1 MRYIAF
7 ARRALLVMLF
17 GCLALQIPTMLHA
30 QRKTPSAE
38 ALIKEIKRA
47 QEDDLPRSAIKAAE
61 ELSLLG
67 QSQHNLYHIL
77 IAQDVLW
84 QNWRRIDHEHQ
95 TGLFRTLYGLRGA
108 AWLGRYE
115 QAVLALYTLYSYE
128 RVRPSYFYREDV
140 LRSKAK
146 DSTLYDPTTWTDL
159 QYQER
164 YQELVGTLRRSQE
177 ILNEPLGKYRELFG
191 DDEPVVGVETLG
203 TELLGQLALLH
214 ARERR
219 EQPRYATLFTEAMGW
234 IRPIA
239 EGGSSVY
246 FRSLVDFYSLRLQLS
261 PEQGGLTKARAEELI
276 YAFAHKYVSTP
287 EISNYIA
294 ALRQYYPRRG
304 VAYASFL
311 EFFIQRATRLSAKE
325 QKELREAH
333 RNALAYTYDMHVP
346 ARVTGRDTLSVKLPS
361 SYLVSKVRL
370 CLYAAPRIQRPDEV
384 SWRLGDF
391 DKALQEKHL
400 TLSLDSLGYSKPE
413 TIEFSLPRV
422 GNYCVYIEVTPDPR
436 ATTGTPTDEEYFTYT
451 KYLTL
456 ERINTTNGSRLQWLE
471 AMTGRPLASTWI
483 SLYEEADRK
492 DDTEP
497 EYTLL
502 KKLKTDAYGL
512 HLVDEDAELYA
523 LSDASDPLRV
533 EDGDI
538 YEEEPDEDFA
548 YDPNVRAD
556 MIWITPDRPAYRPGQ
571 TVRVYGWTAEVGRL
585 IETARSLTGRAVLV
599 RLYDTNDKE
608 IARREAIPNRR
619 GDFAVDFTLPTD
631 RLSGRYYVRAF
642 FQQAARPGVYTARSE
657 AQRFEVAEY
666 KRRTT
671 ELLLTPPDPPYQV
684 GQTVSIPGQVR
695 TLSGT
700 GVAGAK
706 VTYRLVANRYSWA
719 PWGKGTSG
727 GGNRVLADSV
737 LTTDAEGRFVL
748 PARLREIELTADE
761 RSEDELFS
769 WYRYHLY
776 VSTTDGTGES
786 HSETINLPVG
796 RSVGAIQAWISP
808 LINKEQEA
816 ALTFRRYGYDEDNEP
831 MAVSYSIRQ
840 DSRELLKGRVQLDSI
855 IQLKTLLAP
864 LSAGRYTLT
873 YSADYGR
880 GVSYEGKRTFYLYDG
895 TRDRRLPGMRLPLF
909 MQRAS
914 GTYSSTRPAR
924 VYWMSGL
931 EGGYVFYE
939 VSYQGGRI
947 AEGLLRSRAEA
958 INVFDVPLPKNGFT
972 PDQLDIHFYTVHHGV
987 LTQCTATIHRE
998 QPKRSLTLKWDTFR
1012 DRILAGGQEQW
1023 SFTLSHEGK
1032 RVDSASVAVW
1042 MYDASLDKI
1051 GYLSLDYDR
1060 PLIGALSID
1069 SLSSDFYRSHIR
1081 FHLGGSVPTPPWL
1094 QQLKDDEAKADFV
1107 YPPRPVTPPAKADD
1121 EYDQDVISDDS
1132 YDSYDGKLTMELSGA
1147 LYGARATKTASAIS
1161 IRGMASVSHPQLEEV
1176 MVVGY
1181 ASKDTQDEVLKPDDI
1196 RVLSN
1201 DSKTDTK
1208 PRRVDAT
1215 KLAPLSIRT
1224 NFNESAYFYPF
1235 LRTDKQGKVSWSARV
1250 PETLTRW
1257 KLIVLAH
1264 TSDMKLLRHTE
1275 SIEAYKDFSVRP
1287 NVPRFL
1293 REGDSVRI
1301 STTISNGSK
1310 VAQRGL
1316 FTLELFEP
1324 KTKRTLCSREE
1335 TFDLPAGNTADIV
1348 LPVSGYEG
1356 LDSVGL
1362 RVIARGKTS
1371 SDGEQHLVPVI
1382 TDQEELTESLAFN
1395 ISRQGRHEIA
1405 LDSLFPQNGFVPER
1419 GRFDLRIE
1427 SNPLY
1432 LALSALPDL
1441 GYLKGSSAL
1450 DAAAALYAQSVALE
1464 VSHAEGFR
1472 EWFEAR
1478 WNALPAAQRG
1488 RLSADDSLKLQTG
1501 AQTPWM
1507 GVADREATREATL
1520 LKYLQNPSRE
1530 VPLSRILQQLSDLQ
1544 LSSGLWSWY
1553 PGMKGS
1559 PYVTESVLRLLLR
1572 VPSYDRLEQAD
1583 RLRVQE
1589 LVRRGF
1595 RGIEASILEEYRRA
1609 LKLKKMH
1616 SCTYTDLDYLY
1627 LVALAEHRGFYEP
1640 EGEVR
1645 KAHSFFYTE
1654 LKRVAR
1660 KLPLSEKA
1668 LAAVVFAYGRDTSL
1682 AKGLIASLREYLQQD
1697 KTGMF
1702 YANQVFRGYFW
1713 INRTMPTMT
1722 STLEAMRIVS
1732 PEAERETMREMQR
1745 WIINQ
1750 KRATSWNSSLSTAEA
1765 IYALSL
1771 DIDGGKG
1778 TRRANSSTVELPFTD
1793 GQVYRWEGAYIEAS
1807 RPFTT
1812 SSRPE
1817 RQMTVTTQSDGEVW
1831 GSAFARYTIP
1841 TSQVEARGKELQISR
1856 ETFVQTL
1863 RDGKPTLLPLTEGY
1877 TLRVGDHLRTK
1888 ITLRLTQDLDF
1899 VTLRDPRPG
1908 FAEPI
1913 IQTAQYQW
1921 GAGTGYYVEPKDKET
1936 NFYFDHLL
1944 RGEYVLEYEQYVTRT
1959 GLYSGLVTRAQSA
1972 YAPEYSAHTAAS
1984 PRQLVQQMR

>member
-1 MRYIAF
+1 ME
-7 ARRALLVMLF
+7 
-17 GCLALQIPTMLHA
+17 LQA
-30 QRKTPSAE
+30 QRKAQSAE

-47 QEDDLPRSAIKAAE
+47 QEEDLPRSAIKAAE

-67 QSQHNLYHIL
+67 QNQHNLYHIL

-95 TGLFRTLYGLRGA
+95 TGLFRTLYELRGA
-108 AWLGRYE
+108 SWLGRYE
-115 QAVLALYTLYSYE
+115 QAMLALYTLYSYE
-128 RVRPSYFYREDV
+128 RVRPSYFYQEDI

-146 DSTLYDPTTWTDL
+146 DSTLYDPTSWTSL

-164 YQELVGTLRRSQE
+164 YQELVETLRRSQE
-177 ILNEPLGKYRELFG
+177 VLNEPLGKYQELFG
-191 DDEPVVGVETLG
+191 DEPVVGVETLG

-219 EQPRYATLFTEAMGW
+219 EQPRYATFFTEAMGW

-261 PEQGGLTKARAEELI
+261 PEKGKLTKARAEELI
-276 YAFAHKYVSTP
+276 YAFANRYVSTP
-287 EISNYIA
+287 EISNYIT

-311 EFFIQRATRLSAKE
+311 EFFIKRATRISAKE

-333 RNALAYTYDMHVP
+333 RNALAYIYSLQVP
-346 ARVTGRDTLSVKLPS
+346 RRVTGRDTLTVKLPS
-361 SYLVSKVRL
+361 CYLVSKVRL
-370 CLYAAPRIQRPDEV
+370 CLYAAPKILRPDQV
-384 SWRLGDF
+384 SWTLGDF
-391 DKALQEKHL
+391 DKPLQEKHL
-400 TLSLDSLGYSKPE
+400 TLTLDSLGYSKE
-413 TIEFSLPRV
+413 QTIEFPLPRV
-422 GNYCVYIEVTPDPR
+422 GNYCVYIEATPDPR

-492 DDTEP
+492 DNTEP

-502 KKLKTDAYGL
+502 KKLKTDALGL
-512 HLVDEDAELYA
+512 HPVDEDTELYA
-523 LSDASDPLRV
+523 LTDASDPLRV
-533 EDGDI
+533 DDGEI
-538 YEEEPDEDFA
+538 YEEEPDEDFT

-599 RLYDTNDKE
+599 RLYDTNSKE
-608 IARREAIPNRR
+608 VARREAVPSRW

-631 RLSGRYYVRAF
+631 RLSGRYFVRAF
-642 FQQAARPGVYTARSE
+642 FQQATRPGVYTARSE
-657 AQRFEVAEY
+657 AQTFEVAEY
-666 KRRTT
+666 KRRAT
-671 ELLLTPPDPPYQV
+671 ELLLTPPDPPYRV

-719 PWGKGTSG
+719 PWGEGARG
-727 GGNRVLADSV
+727 GGDKILVDSV
-737 LTTDAEGRFVL
+737 LTTDAEGRFVI
-748 PARLREIELTADE
+748 PASLREVEPTADE

-769 WYRYHLY
+769 WYRYRLY

-796 RSVGAIQAWISP
+796 RSVSAIQAWISP
-808 LINKEQEA
+808 LINKEQEDA
-816 ALTFRRYGYDEDNEP
+816 ILTFRRYGYNEDNEP
-831 MAVSYSIRQ
+831 LSVSYSIRQ
-840 DSRELLKGRVQLDSI
+840 DSRELHKGKVQLDSVI
-855 IQLKTLLAP
+855 HLKTLLAP

-895 TRDRRLPGMRLPLF
+895 ARDRRLPGMRLPLF
-909 MQRAS
+909 IQPAS

-924 VYWMSGL
+924 IYWMSGL

-958 INVFDVPLPKNGFT
+958 INVFDAPLPKNGFT
-972 PDQLDIHFYTVHHGV
+972 PDQLDIHFYMVHHGV
-987 LTQCTATIHRE
+987 LTQRTATIRRE

-1107 YPPRPVTPPAKADD
+1107 YPPKPVTPPAKADD
-1121 EYDQDVISDDS
+1121 EYNQDVISDDS
-1132 YDSYDGKLTMELSGA
+1132 DDGELMMELSGA
-1147 LYGARATKTASAIS
+1147 LYGARATKKASAIS
-1161 IRGMASVSHPQLEEV
+1161 IRGLASASSSRLEEV
-1176 MVVGY
+1176 VVTGY
-1181 ASKDTQDEVLKPDDI
+1181 ASKDTQDEVLEPDEI

-1301 STTISNGSK
+1301 STTVSNGSK

-1335 TFDLPAGNTADIV
+1335 TFDLPAGNTTDIV

-1382 TDQEELTESLAFN
+1382 TDQEEMTESLAFN

-1478 WNALPAAQRG
+1478 WNALPATQRG

-1507 GVADREATREATL
+1507 DVADREAAREATL

-1544 LSSGLWSWY
+1544 LSNGLWCWY

-1595 RGIEASILEEYRRA
+1595 RGIEASIIEEYRRV
-1609 LKLKKMH
+1609 LRLKKKN
-1616 SCTYTDLDYLY
+1616 SYSYTDLDYLY
-1627 LVALAEHRGFYEP
+1627 LVALAEHRGFYKP

-1654 LKRVAR
+1654 LKRMAH

-1668 LAAVVFAYGRDTSL
+1668 LAAVVFAYGQDASL

-1702 YANQVFRGYFW
+1702 YANRVFRGYFW

-1722 STLEAMRIVS
+1722 STLEAMRVVS

-1771 DIDGGKG
+1771 DIDGGSG
-1778 TRRANSSTVELPFTD
+1778 TRRANSSSVELPFTD

-1807 RPFTT
+1807 RPFTA

-1817 RQMTVTTQSDGEVW
+1817 RKMAVTTQADGEVW

-1877 TLRVGDHLRTK
+1877 ALRVGDRLTTK

-1913 IQTAQYQW
+1913 VQTASYQW

>member
-1 MRYIAF
+1 ME
-7 ARRALLVMLF
+7 
-17 GCLALQIPTMLHA
+17 LQA
-30 QRKTPSAE
+30 QRKIQSAE

-47 QEDDLPRSAIKAAE
+47 QEEDLPRSAIKAAE

-67 QSQHNLYHIL
+67 QNQHNLYHIL
-77 IAQDVLW
+77 IAQDAIW
-84 QNWRRIDHEHQ
+84 QNWRRIDEEHR
-95 TGLFRTLYGLRGA
+95 TGLFRTLYELRRSS
-108 AWLGRYE
+108 WLGRYE
-115 QAVLALYTLYSYE
+115 QAMLTLYTLYSYE
-128 RVRPSYFYREDV
+128 RVRPSYFYQEDI

-146 DSTLYDPTTWTDL
+146 DSTLYDPTSWTSL
-159 QYQER
+159 QYQEC
-164 YQELVGTLRRSQE
+164 YQELVEKLRRSQE
-177 ILNEPLGKYRELFG
+177 VLNEPLGKYRELFG
-191 DDEPVVGVETLG
+191 DEPVVGVETLG

-214 ARERR
+214 ARERG
-219 EQPRYATLFTEAMGW
+219 EQTRYATFFTEAMGW

-246 FRSLVDFYSLRLQLS
+246 FRSFVDFHSLRLQLS
-261 PEQGGLTKARAEELI
+261 PEKGKLTNARAEELI

-287 EISNYIA
+287 EISNYIT

-346 ARVTGRDTLSVKLPS
+346 ARVTGRDTLTVKLPS
-361 SYLVSKVRL
+361 CYLVSKVRL
-370 CLYAAPRIQRPDEV
+370 CLYAAPKILRPDQV

-391 DKALQEKHL
+391 DKPQQEKHL
-400 TLSLDSLGYSKPE
+400 TLTLDSLGYSKE
-413 TIEFSLPRV
+413 QTIEFPLPRV

-471 AMTGRPLASTWI
+471 AMTGRPLTSTWI

-492 DDTEP
+492 DNTEP

-502 KKLKTDAYGL
+502 KKLKTDALGL
-512 HLVDEDAELYA
+512 HSVDEDAELYA
-523 LSDASDPLRV
+523 LTDASDPLRV
-533 EDGDI
+533 DDGEI
-538 YEEEPDEDFA
+538 YEEEPDEDFT

-599 RLYDTNDKE
+599 RLYDTNSKE
-608 IARREAIPNRR
+608 VARREAVPSRW

-657 AQRFEVAEY
+657 AQTFEVAEY
-666 KRRTT
+666 KRRAT

-719 PWGKGTSG
+719 PWGEGARCGSDKIL
-727 GGNRVLADSV
+727 VDSV
-737 LTTDAEGRFVL
+737 LTTDAEGRFVI
-748 PARLREIELTADE
+748 PASLREVEQKADE

-769 WYRYHLY
+769 WYRYRLY

-796 RSVGAIQAWISP
+796 RSVSAIQAWIPP
-808 LINKEQEA
+808 LINKEQEDA
-816 ALTFRRYGYDEDNEP
+816 ILTFRRYGYNEDNAP
-831 MAVSYSIRQ
+831 LSVSYSIRQ
-840 DSRELLKGRVQLDSI
+840 DSRELHKGKVQLDSVI
-855 IQLKTLLAP
+855 HLKTLLAP

-895 TRDRRLPGMRLPLF
+895 ARDRRLPGMRLPLF

-1132 YDSYDGKLTMELSGA
+1132 DDSYDGKLSMELSGA
-1147 LYGARATKTASAIS
+1147 LYGARATKRASSIS
-1161 IRGMASVSHPQLEEV
+1161 IRGLASASSSRLEEV
-1176 MVVGY
+1176 VVSGY
-1181 ASKDTQDEVLKPDDI
+1181 ASKDTQDEVLEPDEI
-1196 RVLSN
+1196 RVVANESKN
-1201 DSKTDTK
+1201 DPK

-1224 NFNESAYFYPF
+1224 NFDESAYFYPF

-1301 STTISNGSK
+1301 STTVSNGSK

-1335 TFDLPAGNTADIV
+1335 TFDLPAGHSTDIV

-1507 GVADREATREATL
+1507 DVADREAAREATL

-1595 RGIEASILEEYRRA
+1595 RGIEASIIEEYRRA
-1609 LKLKKMH
+1609 LRLKKKN
-1616 SCTYTDLDYLY
+1616 SYSYTDLDYLY
-1627 LVALAEHRGFYEP
+1627 LVALAEHRGFYKP

-1654 LKRVAR
+1654 LKRMAH

-1668 LAAVVFAYGRDTSL
+1668 LAAVVFAYGRDASL

-1702 YANQVFRGYFW
+1702 YANRVFRGYFW

-1722 STLEAMRIVS
+1722 STLEAMRVVS

-1771 DIDGGKG
+1771 DIDGGSG
-1778 TRRANSSTVELPFTD
+1778 THRANSSSVELPFTD

-1807 RPFTT
+1807 RPFTA

-1817 RQMTVTTQSDGEVW
+1817 RKMAVTTQADGEVW

-1841 TSQVEARGKELQISR
+1841 TSQVEARGQELQIHR

-1877 TLRVGDHLRTK
+1877 ALRVGDRLTTK

-1913 IQTAQYQW
+1913 VQTASYQW

>member
-1 MRYIAF
+1 M
-7 ARRALLVMLF
+7 
-17 GCLALQIPTMLHA
+17 
-30 QRKTPSAE
+30 
-38 ALIKEIKRA
+38 
-47 QEDDLPRSAIKAAE
+47 
-61 ELSLLG
+61 
-67 QSQHNLYHIL
+67 
-77 IAQDVLW
+77 
-84 QNWRRIDHEHQ
+84 
-95 TGLFRTLYGLRGA
+95 
-108 AWLGRYE
+108 
-115 QAVLALYTLYSYE
+115 
-128 RVRPSYFYREDV
+128 
-140 LRSKAK
+140 
-146 DSTLYDPTTWTDL
+146 
-159 QYQER
+159 
-164 YQELVGTLRRSQE
+164 
-177 ILNEPLGKYRELFG
+177 
-191 DDEPVVGVETLG
+191 
-203 TELLGQLALLH
+203 
-214 ARERR
+214 
-219 EQPRYATLFTEAMGW
+219 
-234 IRPIA
+234 
-239 EGGSSVY
+239 
-246 FRSLVDFYSLRLQLS
+246 
-261 PEQGGLTKARAEELI
+261 
-276 YAFAHKYVSTP
+276 
-287 EISNYIA
+287 
-294 ALRQYYPRRG
+294 
-304 VAYASFL
+304 
-311 EFFIQRATRLSAKE
+311 
-325 QKELREAH
+325 
-333 RNALAYTYDMHVP
+333 
-346 ARVTGRDTLSVKLPS
+346 
-361 SYLVSKVRL
+361 
-370 CLYAAPRIQRPDEV
+370 
-384 SWRLGDF
+384 
-391 DKALQEKHL
+391 
-400 TLSLDSLGYSKPE
+400 
-413 TIEFSLPRV
+413 
-422 GNYCVYIEVTPDPR
+422 
-436 ATTGTPTDEEYFTYT
+436 
-451 KYLTL
+451 
-456 ERINTTNGSRLQWLE
+456 
-471 AMTGRPLASTWI
+471 
-483 SLYEEADRK
+483 
-492 DDTEP
+492 
-497 EYTLL
+497 
-502 KKLKTDAYGL
+502 
-512 HLVDEDAELYA
+512 
-523 LSDASDPLRV
+523 
-533 EDGDI
+533 
-538 YEEEPDEDFA
+538 
-548 YDPNVRAD
+548 
-556 MIWITPDRPAYRPGQ
+556 
-571 TVRVYGWTAEVGRL
+571 
-585 IETARSLTGRAVLV
+585 
-599 RLYDTNDKE
+599 
-608 IARREAIPNRR
+608 
-619 GDFAVDFTLPTD
+619 
-631 RLSGRYYVRAF
+631 
-642 FQQAARPGVYTARSE
+642 
-657 AQRFEVAEY
+657 
-666 KRRTT
+666 
-671 ELLLTPPDPPYQV
+671 
-684 GQTVSIPGQVR
+684 
-695 TLSGT
+695 
-700 GVAGAK
+700 
-706 VTYRLVANRYSWA
+706 
-719 PWGKGTSG
+719 
-727 GGNRVLADSV
+727 
-737 LTTDAEGRFVL
+737 
-748 PARLREIELTADE
+748 
-761 RSEDELFS
+761 
-769 WYRYHLY
+769 
-776 VSTTDGTGES
+776 
-786 HSETINLPVG
+786 
-796 RSVGAIQAWISP
+796 
-808 LINKEQEA
+808 
-816 ALTFRRYGYDEDNEP
+816 
-831 MAVSYSIRQ
+831 
-840 DSRELLKGRVQLDSI
+840 
-855 IQLKTLLAP
+855 
-864 LSAGRYTLT
+864 
-873 YSADYGR
+873 
-880 GVSYEGKRTFYLYDG
+880 
-895 TRDRRLPGMRLPLF
+895 
-909 MQRAS
+909 
-914 GTYSSTRPAR
+914 
-924 VYWMSGL
+924 
-931 EGGYVFYE
+931 
-939 VSYQGGRI
+939 
-947 AEGLLRSRAEA
+947 
-958 INVFDVPLPKNGFT
+958 
-972 PDQLDIHFYTVHHGV
+972 
-987 LTQCTATIHRE
+987 
-998 QPKRSLTLKWDTFR
+998 
-1012 DRILAGGQEQW
+1012 
-1023 SFTLSHEGK
+1023 
-1032 RVDSASVAVW
+1032 
-1042 MYDASLDKI
+1042 
-1051 GYLSLDYDR
+1051 
-1060 PLIGALSID
+1060 
-1069 SLSSDFYRSHIR
+1069 
-1081 FHLGGSVPTPPWL
+1081 PTPPWL
-1094 QQLKDDEAKADFV
+1094 QQLKDDEAKGDFV
-1107 YPPRPVTPPAKADD
+1107 YPPKPVTPPAKVDDAQADD
-1121 EYDQDVISDDS
+1121 AYDQEVITEGS
-1132 YDSYDGKLTMELSGA
+1132 YEGKLEMALSGA
-1147 LYGARATKTASAIS
+1147 LYGARATKKASSIS
-1161 IRGMASVSHPQLEEV
+1161 IRGMASVSRPQLEEV

-1301 STTISNGSK
+1301 STTVSNGSK

-1324 KTKRTLCSREE
+1324 KTKRTLCSQEQS
-1335 TFDLPAGNTADIV
+1335 FDLPAGNSTDIV
-1348 LPVSGYEG
+1348 LPVSGYAG

-1478 WNALPAAQRG
+1478 WNALPPAQRG

-1507 GVADREATREATL
+1507 GVADREAAREATL

-1609 LKLKKMH
+1609 LKLKKMY

-1645 KAHSFFYTE
+1645 KAHSFFYSE

-1702 YANQVFRGYFW
+1702 YANQVFHGYFW

-1807 RPFTT
+1807 RPFTAT
-1812 SSRPE
+1812 SRPE

-1863 RDGKPTLLPLTEGY
+1863 RDGKPTLLPLTEDY
-1877 TLRVGDHLRTK
+1877 TLRVGDRLRTK

>member
-1 MRYIAF
+1 ME
-7 ARRALLVMLF
+7 
-17 GCLALQIPTMLHA
+17 LQA
-30 QRKTPSAE
+30 QRKTQSAE

-47 QEDDLPRSAIKAAE
+47 QEEDLPRSAIKAAE

-67 QSQHNLYHIL
+67 QNQHNLYHIL
-77 IAQDVLW
+77 IAQDAIW
-84 QNWRRIDHEHQ
+84 QNWRRIDQEHR
-95 TGLFRTLYGLRGA
+95 TGLFRTLYELRRSS
-108 AWLGRYE
+108 WLGRYE
-115 QAVLALYTLYSYE
+115 QAMLALYTLYSYE
-128 RVRPSYFYREDV
+128 RVRPSYFYQEDI

-146 DSTLYDPTTWTDL
+146 DSTLYDPTSWTSL
-159 QYQER
+159 QYQEC
-164 YQELVGTLRRSQE
+164 YQELVEKLRRSQE
-177 ILNEPLGKYRELFG
+177 VLNEPLGKYRELFG
-191 DDEPVVGVETLG
+191 DDPVVGVETLG

-214 ARERR
+214 SRERW
-219 EQPRYATLFTEAMGW
+219 EQTRYARLFTEAMGW

-246 FRSLVDFYSLRLQLS
+246 FRSFVDFHSLRLQLS
-261 PEQGGLTKARAEELI
+261 PEKGRLTNARAEELI
-276 YAFAHKYVSTP
+276 YAFANKYVSTP
-287 EISNYIA
+287 EISNYIT

-311 EFFIQRATRLSAKE
+311 EFFIQRATRISAKE

-333 RNALAYTYDMHVP
+333 RDALAYTYSLQVP
-346 ARVTGRDTLSVKLPS
+346 QRVTGRDTLTVKLPS
-361 SYLVSKVRL
+361 CYLVSKVRL
-370 CLYAAPRIQRPDEV
+370 CLYAAPKILRPDEV
-384 SWRLGDF
+384 SWRLGDS
-391 DKALQEKHL
+391 DKPLQEKHL
-400 TLSLDSLGYSKPE
+400 TLTLDSLGYSKE
-413 TIEFSLPRV
+413 QTIEFPLPRV

-492 DDTEP
+492 DNTEP

-502 KKLKTDAYGL
+502 KKLKTDALGL
-512 HLVDEDAELYA
+512 HSVDEDAELYA
-523 LSDASDPLRV
+523 LTDASDPLRV
-533 EDGDI
+533 EDGEI
-538 YEEEPDEDFA
+538 YEEEPDEDFT

-599 RLYDTNDKE
+599 RLYDTNSKE
-608 IARREAIPNRR
+608 VARREAVPSRW

-631 RLSGRYYVRAF
+631 RLSGRYFVRAF
-642 FQQAARPGVYTARSE
+642 FQQATRPGVYTARSE
-657 AQRFEVAEY
+657 AQTFEVAEY
-666 KRRTT
+666 KRRAT
-671 ELLLTPPDPPYQV
+671 ELLLTPPDPPYRV

-719 PWGKGTSG
+719 PWGEGARG
-727 GGNRVLADSV
+727 GGDKILVDSV
-737 LTTDAEGRFVL
+737 LTTDAEGRFVI
-748 PARLREIELTADE
+748 PASLREVEPTADE

-769 WYRYHLY
+769 WYRYRLY

-796 RSVGAIQAWISP
+796 RSVSAIQAWISP
-808 LINKEQEA
+808 LINKEQEDA
-816 ALTFRRYGYDEDNEP
+816 ILTFRRYGYNEDNEP
-831 MAVSYSIRQ
+831 LSVSYSIRQ
-840 DSRELLKGRVQLDSI
+840 DSRELHKGKVQLDSI
-855 IQLKTLLAP
+855 IHLKTLLAP

-895 TRDRRLPGMRLPLF
+895 ARDRRLPGMRLPLF
-909 MQRAS
+909 IQPAS

-924 VYWMSGL
+924 IYWMSGL

-958 INVFDVPLPKNGFT
+958 INVFDAPLPKNGFT
-972 PDQLDIHFYTVHHGV
+972 PDQLDIHFYMVHHGV
-987 LTQCTATIHRE
+987 LTQRTATIRRE

-1042 MYDASLDKI
+1042 MYDASLDEI
-1051 GYLSLDYDR
+1051 GHLSLDYDR

-1107 YPPRPVTPPAKADD
+1107 YPPKPVTPPVKADD
-1121 EYDQDVISDDS
+1121 EYNQDVISDDS
-1132 YDSYDGKLTMELSGA
+1132 DDGELMMELSGA
-1147 LYGARATKTASAIS
+1147 LYGARATKKASAIS
-1161 IRGMASVSHPQLEEV
+1161 IRGLASASNSRLEEV

-1181 ASKDTQDEVLKPDDI
+1181 ASKDTQDEVLKPDEI

-1201 DSKTDTK
+1201 DSKNDTK

-1224 NFNESAYFYPF
+1224 NFDESAYFYPF

-1293 REGDSVRI
+1293 REGDSIRI
-1301 STTISNGSK
+1301 STTVSNGSK

-1335 TFDLPAGNTADIV
+1335 TFDLPAGNTTDIV

-1371 SDGEQHLVPVI
+1371 SDGEQHLVPVV
-1382 TDQEELTESLAFN
+1382 TDQEEMTESLAFN

-1488 RLSADDSLKLQTG
+1488 RLSADDSLKLQTS

-1507 GVADREATREATL
+1507 DVADREASREATL

-1595 RGIEASILEEYRRA
+1595 RGIEASIIEEYRRA
-1609 LKLKKMH
+1609 LRLKKKN
-1616 SCTYTDLDYLY
+1616 SYSYTDLDYLY
-1627 LVALAEHRGFYEP
+1627 LVALAEHRGFYKP

-1654 LKRVAR
+1654 LKRMAH

-1668 LAAVVFAYGRDTSL
+1668 LAAVVFAYGRDASL

-1702 YANQVFRGYFW
+1702 YANRVFRGYFW

-1722 STLEAMRIVS
+1722 STLEAMRVVS

-1771 DIDGGKG
+1771 DIDGGSG
-1778 TRRANSSTVELPFTD
+1778 TRRANSSSVELPFTD
-1793 GQVYRWEGAYIEAS
+1793 GQVYHWEGAYIEAS
-1807 RPFTT
+1807 RPFTA

-1817 RQMTVTTQSDGEVW
+1817 RKMAVTTQADGEVW

-1841 TSQVEARGKELQISR
+1841 TSQVEARGQELQIHR

-1877 TLRVGDHLRTK
+1877 ALRVGDRLTTK

-1913 IQTAQYQW
+1913 VQTASYQW

>member
-1 MRYIAF
+1 ME
-7 ARRALLVMLF
+7 
-17 GCLALQIPTMLHA
+17 LQA
-30 QRKTPSAE
+30 QRKTQSAE

-47 QEDDLPRSAIKAAE
+47 QEEDLPRSAIKAAE

-67 QSQHNLYHIL
+67 QNQHNLYHIL
-77 IAQDVLW
+77 IAQDAIW
-84 QNWRRIDHEHQ
+84 QNWRRIDQEHR
-95 TGLFRTLYGLRGA
+95 TGLFRTLYELRRSS
-108 AWLGRYE
+108 WLGRYE
-115 QAVLALYTLYSYE
+115 QAMLALYTLYSYE
-128 RVRPSYFYREDV
+128 RVRPSYFYQEDI

-146 DSTLYDPTTWTDL
+146 DSTLYDPTSWTSL
-159 QYQER
+159 QYQEC
-164 YQELVGTLRRSQE
+164 YQELVEKLRRSQE
-177 ILNEPLGKYRELFG
+177 VLNEPLGKYRELFG
-191 DDEPVVGVETLG
+191 DDPVVGVETLG

-214 ARERR
+214 SRERW
-219 EQPRYATLFTEAMGW
+219 EQTRYARLFTEAMGW

-246 FRSLVDFYSLRLQLS
+246 FRSFVDFHSLRLQLS
-261 PEQGGLTKARAEELI
+261 PEKGRLTTARAEELI
-276 YAFAHKYVSTP
+276 YAFANKYVSTP
-287 EISNYIA
+287 EISNYIT

-311 EFFIQRATRLSAKE
+311 EFFIQRATRISAKE

-333 RNALAYTYDMHVP
+333 SNALAYIYSLQVP
-346 ARVTGRDTLSVKLPS
+346 QRVTGRDTLTVKLPS
-361 SYLVSKVRL
+361 CYLVSKVRL
-370 CLYAAPRIQRPDEV
+370 CLYAAPKILRPDEV
-384 SWRLGDF
+384 SWRLGDS
-391 DKALQEKHL
+391 DKPLQEKHL
-400 TLSLDSLGYSKPE
+400 TLTLDSLGYAKE
-413 TIEFSLPRV
+413 QTIEFPLPRV

-492 DDTEP
+492 DNTEP

-502 KKLKTDAYGL
+502 KKLKTDALGL
-512 HLVDEDAELYA
+512 HSVDEDAELYA
-523 LSDASDPLRV
+523 LSDASGPLRV
-533 EDGDI
+533 DDGEI
-538 YEEEPDEDFA
+538 YEEEPDEDFT

-599 RLYDTNDKE
+599 RLYDTNSKE
-608 IARREAIPNRR
+608 VARREAVPSRW

-631 RLSGRYYVRAF
+631 RLSGRYFVRAF
-642 FQQAARPGVYTARSE
+642 FQQATRPGVYTARSE
-657 AQRFEVAEY
+657 AQTFEVAEY
-666 KRRTT
+666 KRRAT
-671 ELLLTPPDPPYQV
+671 ELLLTPPDPPYRV

-719 PWGKGTSG
+719 PWGEGARG
-727 GGNRVLADSV
+727 GGDKILVDSV
-737 LTTDAEGRFVL
+737 LTTDAEGRFVI
-748 PARLREIELTADE
+748 PASLREVEPTADE

-769 WYRYHLY
+769 WYRYRLY

-796 RSVGAIQAWISP
+796 RSVSAIQAWISP
-808 LINKEQEA
+808 LINKEQEDA
-816 ALTFRRYGYDEDNEP
+816 ILTFRRYGYNEDNEP
-831 MAVSYSIRQ
+831 LSVSYSIRQ
-840 DSRELLKGRVQLDSI
+840 DSRELHKGKVQLDSI
-855 IQLKTLLAP
+855 IHLKTLLAP

-895 TRDRRLPGMRLPLF
+895 ARDRRLPGMRLPLF
-909 MQRAS
+909 IQPAS

-924 VYWMSGL
+924 IYWMSGL

-958 INVFDVPLPKNGFT
+958 INVFDAPLPKNGFT
-972 PDQLDIHFYTVHHGV
+972 PDQLDIHFYMVHHGV
-987 LTQCTATIHRE
+987 LTQRTATIRRE

-1042 MYDASLDKI
+1042 MYDASLDEI
-1051 GYLSLDYDR
+1051 GHLSLDYDR

-1107 YPPRPVTPPAKADD
+1107 YPPKPVTPPVKADD
-1121 EYDQDVISDDS
+1121 EYNQDVISDDS
-1132 YDSYDGKLTMELSGA
+1132 DDGELMMELSGA
-1147 LYGARATKTASAIS
+1147 LYGARATKKASAIS
-1161 IRGMASVSHPQLEEV
+1161 IRGLASASNSRLEEV

-1181 ASKDTQDEVLKPDDI
+1181 ASKDTQDEVLKPDEI

-1201 DSKTDTK
+1201 DSKNDTK

-1224 NFNESAYFYPF
+1224 NFDESAYFYPF

-1293 REGDSVRI
+1293 REGDSIRI
-1301 STTISNGSK
+1301 STTVSNGSK

-1335 TFDLPAGNTADIV
+1335 TFDLPAGNTTDIV

-1371 SDGEQHLVPVI
+1371 SDGEQHLVPVV
-1382 TDQEELTESLAFN
+1382 TDQEEMTESLAFN

-1488 RLSADDSLKLQTG
+1488 RLSADDSLKLQTS

-1507 GVADREATREATL
+1507 DVADREASREATL

-1595 RGIEASILEEYRRA
+1595 RGIEASIIEEYRRA
-1609 LKLKKMH
+1609 LRLKKKN
-1616 SCTYTDLDYLY
+1616 SYSYTDLDYLY
-1627 LVALAEHRGFYEP
+1627 LVALAEHRGFYKP

-1654 LKRVAR
+1654 LKRRAH

-1668 LAAVVFAYGRDTSL
+1668 LAAVVFAYGRDASL

-1702 YANQVFRGYFW
+1702 YANRVFRGYFW

-1722 STLEAMRIVS
+1722 STLEAMRVVS

-1771 DIDGGKG
+1771 DIDGGSG
-1778 TRRANSSTVELPFTD
+1778 TRRANSSSVELPFTD
-1793 GQVYRWEGAYIEAS
+1793 GQVYHWEGAYIEAS
-1807 RPFTT
+1807 RPFTA

-1817 RQMTVTTQSDGEVW
+1817 RKMAVTTQADGEVW

-1841 TSQVEARGKELQISR
+1841 TSQVEARGQELQIHR

-1877 TLRVGDHLRTK
+1877 ALRVGDRLTTK

-1913 IQTAQYQW
+1913 VQTASYQW

>member
-1 MRYIAF
+1 ME
-7 ARRALLVMLF
+7 
-17 GCLALQIPTMLHA
+17 LQA
-30 QRKTPSAE
+30 QRKTQSAE

-47 QEDDLPRSAIKAAE
+47 QEEDLPRSAIKAAE

-67 QSQHNLYHIL
+67 QNQHNLYHIL
-77 IAQDVLW
+77 IAQDAIW
-84 QNWRRIDHEHQ
+84 QNWRRIDQEHR
-95 TGLFRTLYGLRGA
+95 TGLFRTLYELRRSS
-108 AWLGRYE
+108 WLGRYE
-115 QAVLALYTLYSYE
+115 QAMLALYTLYSYE
-128 RVRPSYFYREDV
+128 RVRPSYFYQEDI

-146 DSTLYDPTTWTDL
+146 DSTLYDPTSWTSL
-159 QYQER
+159 QYQEC
-164 YQELVGTLRRSQE
+164 YQELVEKLRRSQE
-177 ILNEPLGKYRELFG
+177 VLNEPLGKYRELFG
-191 DDEPVVGVETLG
+191 DDPVVGVETLG

-214 ARERR
+214 SRERW
-219 EQPRYATLFTEAMGW
+219 EQTRYARLFTEAMGW

-246 FRSLVDFYSLRLQLS
+246 FRSFVDFHSLRLQLS
-261 PEQGGLTKARAEELI
+261 PEKGRLTNARAEELI
-276 YAFAHKYVSTP
+276 YAFANKYVSTP
-287 EISNYIA
+287 EISNYIT

-311 EFFIQRATRLSAKE
+311 EFFIQRATRISAKE

-333 RNALAYTYDMHVP
+333 SNALAYIYSLQVP
-346 ARVTGRDTLSVKLPS
+346 QRVTGRDTLTVKLPS
-361 SYLVSKVRL
+361 CYLVSKVRL
-370 CLYAAPRIQRPDEV
+370 CLYAAPKILRPDEV
-384 SWRLGDF
+384 SWRLGDS
-391 DKALQEKHL
+391 DKPLQEKHL
-400 TLSLDSLGYSKPE
+400 TLTLDSLGYSKE
-413 TIEFSLPRV
+413 QTIEFPLPRV

-492 DDTEP
+492 DNTEP

-502 KKLKTDAYGL
+502 KKLKTDALGL
-512 HLVDEDAELYA
+512 HSVDEDAELYA

-533 EDGDI
+533 DDGEI
-538 YEEEPDEDFA
+538 YEEEPDEDFT

-599 RLYDTNDKE
+599 RLYDTNSKE
-608 IARREAIPNRR
+608 VARREAVPSRW

-631 RLSGRYYVRAF
+631 RLSGRYFVRAF
-642 FQQAARPGVYTARSE
+642 FQQATRPGVYTARSE
-657 AQRFEVAEY
+657 AQTFEVAEY
-666 KRRTT
+666 KRRAT
-671 ELLLTPPDPPYQV
+671 ELLLTPPDPPYRV

-719 PWGKGTSG
+719 PWGEGARG
-727 GGNRVLADSV
+727 GGDKILVDSV
-737 LTTDAEGRFVL
+737 LTTDAEGRFVI
-748 PARLREIELTADE
+748 PASLREVEPTADE

-769 WYRYHLY
+769 WYRYRLY

-796 RSVGAIQAWISP
+796 RSVSAIQAWISP
-808 LINKEQEA
+808 LINKEQEDA
-816 ALTFRRYGYDEDNEP
+816 ILTFRRYGYNEDNEP
-831 MAVSYSIRQ
+831 LSVSYSIRQ
-840 DSRELLKGRVQLDSI
+840 DSRELHKGKVQLDSI
-855 IQLKTLLAP
+855 IHLKTLLAP

-895 TRDRRLPGMRLPLF
+895 ARDRRLPGMRLPLF
-909 MQRAS
+909 IQPAS

-924 VYWMSGL
+924 IYWMSGL

-958 INVFDVPLPKNGFT
+958 INVFDAPLPKNGFT
-972 PDQLDIHFYTVHHGV
+972 PDQLDIHFYMVHHGV
-987 LTQCTATIHRE
+987 LTQRTATIRRE

-1042 MYDASLDKI
+1042 MYDASLDEI
-1051 GYLSLDYDR
+1051 GHLSLDYDR

-1107 YPPRPVTPPAKADD
+1107 YPPKPVTPPVKADD
-1121 EYDQDVISDDS
+1121 EYNQDVISDDS
-1132 YDSYDGKLTMELSGA
+1132 DDGELMMELSGA
-1147 LYGARATKTASAIS
+1147 LYGARATKKASAIS
-1161 IRGMASVSHPQLEEV
+1161 IRGLASASNSRLEEV

-1181 ASKDTQDEVLKPDDI
+1181 ASKDTQDEVLKPDEI

-1201 DSKTDTK
+1201 DSKNDTK

-1224 NFNESAYFYPF
+1224 NFDESAYFYPF

-1293 REGDSVRI
+1293 REGDSIRI
-1301 STTISNGSK
+1301 STTVSNGSK

-1335 TFDLPAGNTADIV
+1335 TFDLPAGNTTDIV

-1371 SDGEQHLVPVI
+1371 SDGEQHLVPVV
-1382 TDQEELTESLAFN
+1382 TDQEEMTESLAFN

-1488 RLSADDSLKLQTG
+1488 RLSADDSLKLQTS

-1507 GVADREATREATL
+1507 DVADREASREATL

-1595 RGIEASILEEYRRA
+1595 RGIEASIIEEYRRA
-1609 LKLKKMH
+1609 LRLKKKN
-1616 SCTYTDLDYLY
+1616 SYSYTDLDYLY
-1627 LVALAEHRGFYEP
+1627 LVALAEHRGFYKP

-1654 LKRVAR
+1654 LKRMAH

-1668 LAAVVFAYGRDTSL
+1668 LAAVVFAYGRDASL

-1702 YANQVFRGYFW
+1702 YANRVFRGYFW

-1722 STLEAMRIVS
+1722 STLEAMRVVS

-1771 DIDGGKG
+1771 DIDGGSG
-1778 TRRANSSTVELPFTD
+1778 TRRANSSSVELPFTD
-1793 GQVYRWEGAYIEAS
+1793 GQVYHWEGAYIEAS
-1807 RPFTT
+1807 RPFTA

-1817 RQMTVTTQSDGEVW
+1817 RKMAVTTQADGEVW

-1841 TSQVEARGKELQISR
+1841 TSQVEARGQELQIHR

-1877 TLRVGDHLRTK
+1877 ALRVGDRLTTK

-1913 IQTAQYQW
+1913 VQTASYQW

>member
-1 MRYIAF
+1 ME
-7 ARRALLVMLF
+7 
-17 GCLALQIPTMLHA
+17 LQA
-30 QRKTPSAE
+30 QRKTQSAE

-47 QEDDLPRSAIKAAE
+47 QEEDLPRSAIKAAE

-67 QSQHNLYHIL
+67 QNQHNLYHIL
-77 IAQDVLW
+77 IAQDAIW
-84 QNWRRIDHEHQ
+84 QNWRRIDQEHR
-95 TGLFRTLYGLRGA
+95 TGLFRTLYELRGSS
-108 AWLGRYE
+108 WLGRYE
-115 QAVLALYTLYSYE
+115 QAMLALYTLYSYE
-128 RVRPSYFYREDV
+128 RVRPSYFYQEDI

-146 DSTLYDPTTWTDL
+146 DSTLYDPTSWTSL

-164 YQELVGTLRRSQE
+164 YQELVEKLHRSQE
-177 ILNEPLGKYRELFG
+177 VLNEPLGKYRELFG
-191 DDEPVVGVETLG
+191 DEPAVGVETLG

-214 ARERR
+214 ARERS
-219 EQPRYATLFTEAMGW
+219 EQTRYAQLFAEAMGW

-246 FRSLVDFYSLRLQLS
+246 FRSFVDFHSLRLQLS
-261 PEQGGLTKARAEELI
+261 PEKGRLTNARAEELI

-287 EISNYIA
+287 EISNYIT

-311 EFFIQRATRLSAKE
+311 EFFIKRATRISAKE

-333 RNALAYTYDMHVP
+333 SNALAYIYSLQVP
-346 ARVTGRDTLSVKLPS
+346 RRVTGRDTLTVKLPS
-361 SYLVSKVRL
+361 CYLVSKVRL
-370 CLYAAPRIQRPDEV
+370 CLYAAPKILRPDQV
-384 SWRLGDF
+384 SWTLGDF
-391 DKALQEKHL
+391 DKPLQEKHL
-400 TLSLDSLGYSKPE
+400 PLSLDSLGYSKE
-413 TIEFSLPRV
+413 QTIEFPLPRV

-492 DDTEP
+492 DNTEP

-502 KKLKTDAYGL
+502 KKLKTDALGL
-512 HLVDEDAELYA
+512 HPVDEDAELYA
-523 LSDASDPLRV
+523 LTDASDPLRV
-533 EDGDI
+533 DDGEI
-538 YEEEPDEDFA
+538 YEEEPDEDFS

-599 RLYDTNDKE
+599 RLYDTNSKE
-608 IARREAIPNRR
+608 VARREAVPSRW

-657 AQRFEVAEY
+657 AQTFEVAEY
-666 KRRTT
+666 KRRAT

-719 PWGKGTSG
+719 PWGEGARG
-727 GGNRVLADSV
+727 GGNKILVDSV
-737 LTTDAEGRFVL
+737 LTTDAEGRFVI
-748 PARLREIELTADE
+748 PASLREVEQTADE

-769 WYRYHLY
+769 WYRYRLY

-796 RSVGAIQAWISP
+796 RSVSAIQAWISP
-808 LINKEQEA
+808 LINKEQEDA
-816 ALTFRRYGYDEDNEP
+816 ILTFRRYGYDESNEP
-831 MAVSYSIRQ
+831 LSVSYSIRQ
-840 DSRELLKGRVQLDSI
+840 DSRELHKGKVQLDSI
-855 IQLKTLLAP
+855 IHLKTLLAP

-880 GVSYEGKRTFYLYDG
+880 GVRYEGKRTFYLYDG
-895 TRDRRLPGMRLPLF
+895 ARDRRLPGMRLPLF
-909 MQRAS
+909 IQPAS

-924 VYWMSGL
+924 IYWMSGL

-958 INVFDVPLPKNGFT
+958 INVFDAPLPKNGFT
-972 PDQLDIHFYTVHHGV
+972 PDQLDIHFYMVHHGV
-987 LTQCTATIHRE
+987 LTQRTATIRRE

-1042 MYDASLDKI
+1042 MYDASLDEI

-1094 QQLKDDEAKADFV
+1094 QQLKDDEAKGDFV
-1107 YPPRPVTPPAKADD
+1107 YPPKPVTPPAKADD

-1132 YDSYDGKLTMELSGA
+1132 DDSYDGSLKMALSGA
-1147 LYGARATKTASAIS
+1147 LYGARAMKASSIS
-1161 IRGMASVSHPQLEEV
+1161 IRGLASVSSPQLEEV

-1181 ASKDTQDEVLKPDDI
+1181 ASKDTQDEVLKPDEI

-1201 DSKTDTK
+1201 DSKNDSK

-1235 LRTDKQGKVSWSARV
+1235 LRTDRQGKVSWSARV

-1301 STTISNGSK
+1301 STTVSNGSK

-1335 TFDLPAGNTADIV
+1335 TFDLPAGNTTDIV

-1371 SDGEQHLVPVI
+1371 SDGEQHLVPVV
-1382 TDQEELTESLAFN
+1382 TDQEEMTESLAFN

-1507 GVADREATREATL
+1507 DVADREAAREATL

-1595 RGIEASILEEYRRA
+1595 RGIEASIIEEYRRA
-1609 LKLKKMH
+1609 LRLKKKN
-1616 SCTYTDLDYLY
+1616 SYSYTDLDYLY
-1627 LVALAEHRGFYEP
+1627 LVALAEHRGFYKP

-1654 LKRVAR
+1654 LKRMAH

-1668 LAAVVFAYGRDTSL
+1668 LAAVVFAYGRDASL

-1702 YANQVFRGYFW
+1702 YANRVFRGYFW

-1771 DIDGGKG
+1771 DIDGGSG
-1778 TRRANSSTVELPFTD
+1778 TRRANSSSVELPFTD

-1807 RPFTT
+1807 RPFTAT
-1812 SSRPE
+1812 SRPE
-1817 RQMTVTTQSDGEVW
+1817 RKMAVTTQADGEVW

-1841 TSQVEARGKELQISR
+1841 TSQVEARGQELQIHR

-1877 TLRVGDHLRTK
+1877 ALRVGDRLTTK

-1913 IQTAQYQW
+1913 VQTASYQW

>member
-1 MRYIAF
+1 ME
-7 ARRALLVMLF
+7 
-17 GCLALQIPTMLHA
+17 LQA
-30 QRKTPSAE
+30 QRKAQSAE

-47 QEDDLPRSAIKAAE
+47 QEEDLPRSAIKAAE

-67 QSQHNLYHIL
+67 QNQHNLYHIL
-77 IAQDVLW
+77 IAQDAIW
-84 QNWRRIDHEHQ
+84 QNWRRIDEEHR
-95 TGLFRTLYGLRGA
+95 TGLFRTLYELRGSS
-108 AWLGRYE
+108 WLGRYE
-115 QAVLALYTLYSYE
+115 QAMLALYTLYSYE
-128 RVRPSYFYREDV
+128 RVRPSYFYQEDI

-146 DSTLYDPTTWTDL
+146 DSTLYDPTSWTSL
-159 QYQER
+159 QYQEC
-164 YQELVGTLRRSQE
+164 YQELVEKLRRSQE
-177 ILNEPLGKYRELFG
+177 VLNEPLGKYRELFG
-191 DDEPVVGVETLG
+191 DDPVVGVETLG

-214 ARERR
+214 SRERW
-219 EQPRYATLFTEAMGW
+219 EQTRYARLFTEAMGW

-246 FRSLVDFYSLRLQLS
+246 FRSFVDFHSLRLQLS
-261 PEQGGLTKARAEELI
+261 PEKGRLTNARAEELI
-276 YAFAHKYVSTP
+276 YAFANKYVSTP
-287 EISNYIA
+287 EISNYIT

-311 EFFIQRATRLSAKE
+311 EFFIQRATRISAKE

-333 RNALAYTYDMHVP
+333 RDALAYTYSLQVP
-346 ARVTGRDTLSVKLPS
+346 QRVTGRDTLTVKLPS
-361 SYLVSKVRL
+361 CYLVSKVRL
-370 CLYAAPRIQRPDEV
+370 CLYAAPKILRPDEV
-384 SWRLGDF
+384 SWRLGDS
-391 DKALQEKHL
+391 DKPLQEKHL
-400 TLSLDSLGYSKPE
+400 TLTLDSLGYSKE
-413 TIEFSLPRV
+413 QTIEFPLPRV

-492 DDTEP
+492 DNTEP

-502 KKLKTDAYGL
+502 KKLKTDALGL
-512 HLVDEDAELYA
+512 HSVDEDAELYA
-523 LSDASDPLRV
+523 LSEASDPLRV
-533 EDGDI
+533 DDGEI
-538 YEEEPDEDFA
+538 YEEEPDEDFT

-599 RLYDTNDKE
+599 RLYDTNSKE
-608 IARREAIPNRR
+608 VARREAVPSRW

-631 RLSGRYYVRAF
+631 RLSGRYFVRAF
-642 FQQAARPGVYTARSE
+642 FQQATRPGVYTARSE
-657 AQRFEVAEY
+657 AQTFEVAEY
-666 KRRTT
+666 KRRAT
-671 ELLLTPPDPPYQV
+671 ELLLTPPDPPYRV

-719 PWGKGTSG
+719 PWGEGARG
-727 GGNRVLADSV
+727 GGDKILVDSV
-737 LTTDAEGRFVL
+737 LTTDAEGRFVI
-748 PARLREIELTADE
+748 PASLREVEPTADE

-769 WYRYHLY
+769 WYRYRLY

-796 RSVGAIQAWISP
+796 RSVSAIQAWISP
-808 LINKEQEA
+808 LINKEQEDA
-816 ALTFRRYGYDEDNEP
+816 ILTFRRYGYNEDNEP
-831 MAVSYSIRQ
+831 LSVSYSIRQ
-840 DSRELLKGRVQLDSI
+840 DSRELHKGKVQLDSVI
-855 IQLKTLLAP
+855 HLKTLLAP

-895 TRDRRLPGMRLPLF
+895 ARDRRLPGMRLPLF
-909 MQRAS
+909 IQPAS

-924 VYWMSGL
+924 IYWMSGL

-958 INVFDVPLPKNGFT
+958 INVFDAPLPKNGFT
-972 PDQLDIHFYTVHHGV
+972 PDQLDIHFYMVHHGV
-987 LTQCTATIHRE
+987 LTQRTATIRRE

-1042 MYDASLDKI
+1042 MYDASLDEI
-1051 GYLSLDYDR
+1051 GHLSLDYDR

-1107 YPPRPVTPPAKADD
+1107 YPPKPVTPPVKADD
-1121 EYDQDVISDDS
+1121 EYNQDVISDDS
-1132 YDSYDGKLTMELSGA
+1132 DDGELMMELSGA
-1147 LYGARATKTASAIS
+1147 LYGARATKKASAIS
-1161 IRGMASVSHPQLEEV
+1161 IRGLASASNSRLEEV

-1181 ASKDTQDEVLKPDDI
+1181 ASKDTQDEVLKPDEI

-1201 DSKTDTK
+1201 DSKNDSK

-1235 LRTDKQGKVSWSARV
+1235 LRTDRQGKVSWSARV

-1301 STTISNGSK
+1301 STTVSNGSK

-1335 TFDLPAGNTADIV
+1335 TFDLPAGHTTDIV

-1382 TDQEELTESLAFN
+1382 TDQEEMTESLAFN

-1478 WNALPAAQRG
+1478 WNALPATQRG

-1507 GVADREATREATL
+1507 DVADREAAREATL

-1544 LSSGLWSWY
+1544 LSNGLWCWY

-1595 RGIEASILEEYRRA
+1595 RGIEASIIEEYRRV
-1609 LKLKKMH
+1609 LRLKKKN
-1616 SCTYTDLDYLY
+1616 SYSYTDLDYLY
-1627 LVALAEHRGFYEP
+1627 LVALAEHRGFYKP

-1654 LKRVAR
+1654 LKRMAH

-1668 LAAVVFAYGRDTSL
+1668 LAAVVFAYGQDASL

-1702 YANQVFRGYFW
+1702 YANRVFRGYFW

-1722 STLEAMRIVS
+1722 STLEAMRVVS

-1771 DIDGGKG
+1771 DIDGGSG
-1778 TRRANSSTVELPFTD
+1778 TRRANSSSVELPFTD

-1807 RPFTT
+1807 RPFTA

-1817 RQMTVTTQSDGEVW
+1817 RKMAVTTQADGEVW

-1877 TLRVGDHLRTK
+1877 ALRVGDRLTTK

-1913 IQTAQYQW
+1913 VQTASYQW

>member
-1 MRYIAF
+1 ME
-7 ARRALLVMLF
+7 
-17 GCLALQIPTMLHA
+17 LQA
-30 QRKTPSAE
+30 QRKAQSAE

-47 QEDDLPRSAIKAAE
+47 QEEDLPRSAIKAAE

-67 QSQHNLYHIL
+67 QNQHNLYHIL
-77 IAQDVLW
+77 IAQDAIW
-84 QNWRRIDHEHQ
+84 QNWRRIDEEHR
-95 TGLFRTLYGLRGA
+95 TGLFRTLYELRGSS
-108 AWLGRYE
+108 WLGRYE
-115 QAVLALYTLYSYE
+115 QAMLALYTLYSYE
-128 RVRPSYFYREDV
+128 RVRPSYFYQEDI

-146 DSTLYDPTTWTDL
+146 DSTLYDPTSWTSL
-159 QYQER
+159 QYQEC
-164 YQELVGTLRRSQE
+164 YQELVEKLRRSQE
-177 ILNEPLGKYRELFG
+177 VLNEPLGKYRELFG
-191 DDEPVVGVETLG
+191 DDPVVGVETLG

-214 ARERR
+214 SRERW
-219 EQPRYATLFTEAMGW
+219 EQTRYARLFTEAMGW

-246 FRSLVDFYSLRLQLS
+246 FRSFVDFHSLRLQLS
-261 PEQGGLTKARAEELI
+261 PEKGRLTNARAEELI
-276 YAFAHKYVSTP
+276 YAFANKYVSTP
-287 EISNYIA
+287 EISNYIT

-311 EFFIQRATRLSAKE
+311 EFFIQRATRISAKE

-333 RNALAYTYDMHVP
+333 RDALAYTYSLQVP
-346 ARVTGRDTLSVKLPS
+346 QRVTGRDTLTVKLPS
-361 SYLVSKVRL
+361 CYLVSKVRL
-370 CLYAAPRIQRPDEV
+370 CLYAAPKILRPDEV
-384 SWRLGDF
+384 SWRLGDS
-391 DKALQEKHL
+391 DKPLQEKHL
-400 TLSLDSLGYSKPE
+400 TLTLDSLGYSKE
-413 TIEFSLPRV
+413 QTIEFPLPRV

-492 DDTEP
+492 DNTEP

-502 KKLKTDAYGL
+502 KKLKTDALGL
-512 HLVDEDAELYA
+512 HSVDEDAELYA

-533 EDGDI
+533 DDGEI
-538 YEEEPDEDFA
+538 YEEEPDEDFT

-599 RLYDTNDKE
+599 RLYDTNSKE
-608 IARREAIPNRR
+608 VARREAVPSRW

-631 RLSGRYYVRAF
+631 RLSGRYFVRAF
-642 FQQAARPGVYTARSE
+642 FQQATRPGVYTARSE
-657 AQRFEVAEY
+657 AQTFEVAEY
-666 KRRTT
+666 KRRAT
-671 ELLLTPPDPPYQV
+671 ELLLTPPDPPYRV

-719 PWGKGTSG
+719 PWGEGARG
-727 GGNRVLADSV
+727 GGDKILVDSV
-737 LTTDAEGRFVL
+737 LTTDAEGRFVI
-748 PARLREIELTADE
+748 PASLREVEPTADE

-769 WYRYHLY
+769 WYRYRLY

-796 RSVGAIQAWISP
+796 RSVSAIQAWISP
-808 LINKEQEA
+808 LINKEQEDA
-816 ALTFRRYGYDEDNEP
+816 ILTFRRYGYNEDNEP
-831 MAVSYSIRQ
+831 LSVSYSIRQ
-840 DSRELLKGRVQLDSI
+840 DSRELHKGKVQLDSVI
-855 IQLKTLLAP
+855 HLKTLLAP

-895 TRDRRLPGMRLPLF
+895 ARDRRLPGMRLPLF
-909 MQRAS
+909 IQPAS

-924 VYWMSGL
+924 IYWMSGL

-958 INVFDVPLPKNGFT
+958 INVFDAPLPKNGFT
-972 PDQLDIHFYTVHHGV
+972 PDQLDIHFYMVHHGV
-987 LTQCTATIHRE
+987 LTQRTATIRRE

-1042 MYDASLDKI
+1042 MYDASLDEI
-1051 GYLSLDYDR
+1051 GHLSLDYDR

-1107 YPPRPVTPPAKADD
+1107 YPPKPVTPPVKADD
-1121 EYDQDVISDDS
+1121 EYNQDVISDDS
-1132 YDSYDGKLTMELSGA
+1132 DDGELMMELSGA
-1147 LYGARATKTASAIS
+1147 LYGARATKKASAIS
-1161 IRGMASVSHPQLEEV
+1161 IRGLASASNSRLEEV

-1181 ASKDTQDEVLKPDDI
+1181 ASKDTQDEVLKPDEI

-1201 DSKTDTK
+1201 DSKNDSK

-1235 LRTDKQGKVSWSARV
+1235 LRTDRQGKVSWSARV

-1301 STTISNGSK
+1301 STTVSNGSK

-1335 TFDLPAGNTADIV
+1335 TFDLPAGHTTDIV

-1382 TDQEELTESLAFN
+1382 TDQEEMTESLAFN

-1478 WNALPAAQRG
+1478 WNALPATQRG

-1507 GVADREATREATL
+1507 DVADREAAREATL

-1544 LSSGLWSWY
+1544 LSNGLWCWY

-1595 RGIEASILEEYRRA
+1595 RGIEASIIEEYRRV
-1609 LKLKKMH
+1609 LRLKKKN
-1616 SCTYTDLDYLY
+1616 SYSYTDLDYLY
-1627 LVALAEHRGFYEP
+1627 LVALAEHRGFYKP

-1654 LKRVAR
+1654 LKRMAH

-1668 LAAVVFAYGRDTSL
+1668 LAAVVFAYGQDASL

-1702 YANQVFRGYFW
+1702 YANRVFRGYFW

-1722 STLEAMRIVS
+1722 STLEAMRVVS

-1771 DIDGGKG
+1771 DIDGGSG
-1778 TRRANSSTVELPFTD
+1778 TRRANSSSVELPFTD

-1807 RPFTT
+1807 RPFTA

-1817 RQMTVTTQSDGEVW
+1817 RKMAVTTQADGEVW

-1877 TLRVGDHLRTK
+1877 ALRVGDRLTTK

-1913 IQTAQYQW
+1913 VQTASYQW

>member
-1 MRYIAF
+1 ME
-7 ARRALLVMLF
+7 
-17 GCLALQIPTMLHA
+17 LQA
-30 QRKTPSAE
+30 QRKAQSAE

-47 QEDDLPRSAIKAAE
+47 QEEDLPRSAIKAAE

-67 QSQHNLYHIL
+67 QNQHNLYHIL
-77 IAQDVLW
+77 IAQDAIW
-84 QNWRRIDHEHQ
+84 QNWRRIDEEHR
-95 TGLFRTLYGLRGA
+95 TGLFRTLYELRGSS
-108 AWLGRYE
+108 WLGRYE
-115 QAVLALYTLYSYE
+115 QAMLALYTLYSYE
-128 RVRPSYFYREDV
+128 RVRPSYFYQEDI

-146 DSTLYDPTTWTDL
+146 DSTLYDPTSWTSL
-159 QYQER
+159 QYQEC
-164 YQELVGTLRRSQE
+164 YQELVEKLRRSQE
-177 ILNEPLGKYRELFG
+177 VLNEPLGKYRELFG
-191 DDEPVVGVETLG
+191 DDPVVGVETLG

-214 ARERR
+214 SRERW
-219 EQPRYATLFTEAMGW
+219 EQTRYARLFTEAMGW

-246 FRSLVDFYSLRLQLS
+246 FRSFVDFHSLRLQLS
-261 PEQGGLTKARAEELI
+261 PEKGRLTNARAEELI
-276 YAFAHKYVSTP
+276 YAFANKYVSTP
-287 EISNYIA
+287 EISNYIT

-311 EFFIQRATRLSAKE
+311 EFFIQRATRISAKE

-333 RNALAYTYDMHVP
+333 RDALAYTYSLQVP
-346 ARVTGRDTLSVKLPS
+346 QRVTGRDTLTVKLPS
-361 SYLVSKVRL
+361 CYLVSKVRL
-370 CLYAAPRIQRPDEV
+370 CLYAAPKILRPDEV
-384 SWRLGDF
+384 SWRLGDS
-391 DKALQEKHL
+391 DKPLQEKHL
-400 TLSLDSLGYSKPE
+400 TLTLDSLGYSKE
-413 TIEFSLPRV
+413 QTIEFPLPRV

-492 DDTEP
+492 DNTEP

-502 KKLKTDAYGL
+502 KKLKTDALGL
-512 HLVDEDAELYA
+512 HSVDEDAELYA
-523 LSDASDPLRV
+523 LSEASDPLRV
-533 EDGDI
+533 DDGEI
-538 YEEEPDEDFA
+538 YEEEPDEDFT

-599 RLYDTNDKE
+599 RLYDTNSKE
-608 IARREAIPNRR
+608 VARREAVPSRW

-631 RLSGRYYVRAF
+631 RLSGRYFVRAF
-642 FQQAARPGVYTARSE
+642 FQQATRPGVYTARSE
-657 AQRFEVAEY
+657 AQTFEVAEY
-666 KRRTT
+666 KRRAT
-671 ELLLTPPDPPYQV
+671 ELLLTPPDPPYRV

-719 PWGKGTSG
+719 PWGEGARG
-727 GGNRVLADSV
+727 GGDKILVDSV
-737 LTTDAEGRFVL
+737 LTTDAEGRFVI
-748 PARLREIELTADE
+748 PASLREVEPTADE

-769 WYRYHLY
+769 WYRYRLY

-796 RSVGAIQAWISP
+796 RSVSAIQAWISP
-808 LINKEQEA
+808 LINKEQEDA
-816 ALTFRRYGYDEDNEP
+816 ILTFRRYGYNEDNEP
-831 MAVSYSIRQ
+831 LSVSYSIRQ
-840 DSRELLKGRVQLDSI
+840 DSRELHKGKVQLDSVI
-855 IQLKTLLAP
+855 HLKTLLAP

-895 TRDRRLPGMRLPLF
+895 ARDRRLPGMRLPLF
-909 MQRAS
+909 IQPAS

-924 VYWMSGL
+924 IYWMSGL

-958 INVFDVPLPKNGFT
+958 INVFDAPLPKNGFT
-972 PDQLDIHFYTVHHGV
+972 PDQLDIHFYMVHHGV
-987 LTQCTATIHRE
+987 LTQRTATIRRE

-1042 MYDASLDKI
+1042 MYDASLDEI
-1051 GYLSLDYDR
+1051 GHLSLDYDR

-1107 YPPRPVTPPAKADD
+1107 YPPKPVTPPVKADD
-1121 EYDQDVISDDS
+1121 EYNQDVISDDS
-1132 YDSYDGKLTMELSGA
+1132 DDGELMMELSGA
-1147 LYGARATKTASAIS
+1147 LYGARATKASSIS
-1161 IRGMASVSHPQLEEV
+1161 IRGMASVSSSRLEEV

-1181 ASKDTQDEVLKPDDI
+1181 ASKDTQDEVLKPDEI

-1201 DSKTDTK
+1201 DSKNDSK

-1235 LRTDKQGKVSWSARV
+1235 LRTDRQGKVSWSARV

-1301 STTISNGSK
+1301 STTVSNGSK

-1335 TFDLPAGNTADIV
+1335 TFDLPAGHTTDIV

-1382 TDQEELTESLAFN
+1382 TDQEEMTESLAFN

-1478 WNALPAAQRG
+1478 WNALPATQRG

-1507 GVADREATREATL
+1507 DVADREAAREATL

-1544 LSSGLWSWY
+1544 LSNGLWCWY

-1595 RGIEASILEEYRRA
+1595 RGIEASIIEEYRRV
-1609 LKLKKMH
+1609 LRLKKKN
-1616 SCTYTDLDYLY
+1616 SYSYTDLDYLY
-1627 LVALAEHRGFYEP
+1627 LVALAEHRGFYKP

-1654 LKRVAR
+1654 LKRMAH

-1668 LAAVVFAYGRDTSL
+1668 LAAVVFAYGQDASL

-1702 YANQVFRGYFW
+1702 YANRVFRGYFW

-1722 STLEAMRIVS
+1722 STLEAMRVVS

-1771 DIDGGKG
+1771 DIDGGSG
-1778 TRRANSSTVELPFTD
+1778 TRRANSSSVELPFTD

-1807 RPFTT
+1807 RPFTA

-1817 RQMTVTTQSDGEVW
+1817 RKMAVTTQADGEVW

-1877 TLRVGDHLRTK
+1877 ALRVGDRLTTK

-1913 IQTAQYQW
+1913 VQTASYQW

>member
-1 MRYIAF
+1 ME
-7 ARRALLVMLF
+7 
-17 GCLALQIPTMLHA
+17 LQA
-30 QRKTPSAE
+30 QRKAQSAE

-47 QEDDLPRSAIKAAE
+47 QEEDLPRSAIKAAE

-67 QSQHNLYHIL
+67 QNQHNLYHIL
-77 IAQDVLW
+77 IAQDAIW
-84 QNWRRIDHEHQ
+84 QNWRRIDQEHR
-95 TGLFRTLYGLRGA
+95 TGLFRTLYELRRSS
-108 AWLGRYE
+108 WLGRYE
-115 QAVLALYTLYSYE
+115 QAMLALYTLYSYE
-128 RVRPSYFYREDV
+128 RVRPSYFYQEDI

-146 DSTLYDPTTWTDL
+146 DSTLYDPTSWTSL
-159 QYQER
+159 QYQEC
-164 YQELVGTLRRSQE
+164 YQELVEKLRRSQE
-177 ILNEPLGKYRELFG
+177 VLNEPLGKYRELFG
-191 DDEPVVGVETLG
+191 DDPVVGVETLG

-214 ARERR
+214 SRERW
-219 EQPRYATLFTEAMGW
+219 EQTRYAQLFTEAMGW

-239 EGGSSVY
+239 EGGGSVY

-261 PEQGGLTKARAEELI
+261 PEKGRLTNARAEELI

-287 EISNYIA
+287 EISNYIT

-346 ARVTGRDTLSVKLPS
+346 ARVTGRDTLTVKLPS
-361 SYLVSKVRL
+361 CYLVSKVRL
-370 CLYAAPRIQRPDEV
+370 CLYAAPKILRPDQV
-384 SWRLGDF
+384 SWTLGDF
-391 DKALQEKHL
+391 DKPLQEKLL
-400 TLSLDSLGYSKPE
+400 TLSLDSLGYSKE
-413 TIEFSLPRV
+413 QTIEFPLPQV

-436 ATTGTPTDEEYFTYT
+436 ATIGTPTDEEYFTYT

-492 DDTEP
+492 DNTEP

-502 KKLKTDAYGL
+502 KKLKTDALGL
-512 HLVDEDAELYA
+512 HSVDEDAELYA

-533 EDGDI
+533 DDGEI
-538 YEEEPDEDFA
+538 YEEEPDEDFT

-599 RLYDTNDKE
+599 RLYDTNSKE
-608 IARREAIPNRR
+608 VARREAVPSRW

-631 RLSGRYYVRAF
+631 RLSGRYFVRAF
-642 FQQAARPGVYTARSE
+642 FQQATRPGVYTARSE
-657 AQRFEVAEY
+657 AQTFEVAEY
-666 KRRTT
+666 KRRAT
-671 ELLLTPPDPPYQV
+671 ELLLTPPDPPYRV

-719 PWGKGTSG
+719 PWGEGARG
-727 GGNRVLADSV
+727 GGDKILVDSV
-737 LTTDAEGRFVL
+737 LTTDAEGRFVI
-748 PARLREIELTADE
+748 PASLREVEPTADE

-769 WYRYHLY
+769 WYRYRLY

-796 RSVGAIQAWISP
+796 RSVSAIQAWISP
-808 LINKEQEA
+808 LINKEQEDA
-816 ALTFRRYGYDEDNEP
+816 ILTFRRYGYNEDNEP
-831 MAVSYSIRQ
+831 LSVSYSIRQ
-840 DSRELLKGRVQLDSI
+840 DSRELHKGKVQLDSVI
-855 IQLKTLLAP
+855 HLKTLLAP

-895 TRDRRLPGMRLPLF
+895 ARDRRLPGMRLPLF
-909 MQRAS
+909 IQPAS
-914 GTYSSTRPAR
+914 GTYNSTRPAR
-924 VYWMSGL
+924 IYWMSGL

-958 INVFDVPLPKNGFT
+958 INVFDAPLPKNGFT
-972 PDQLDIHFYTVHHGV
+972 PDQLDIHFYMVHHGV
-987 LTQCTATIHRE
+987 LTQRTATIRRE

-1107 YPPRPVTPPAKADD
+1107 YPPKPVTPPAKADD
-1121 EYDQDVISDDS
+1121 EYNQDVISDDS
-1132 YDSYDGKLTMELSGA
+1132 DDGELMMELSGA
-1147 LYGARATKTASAIS
+1147 LYGARATKKASAIS
-1161 IRGMASVSHPQLEEV
+1161 IRGLASASSSRLEEV
-1176 MVVGY
+1176 VVTGY
-1181 ASKDTQDEVLKPDDI
+1181 ASKDTQDEVLEPDEI

-1301 STTISNGSK
+1301 STTVSNGSK

-1335 TFDLPAGNTADIV
+1335 TFDLPAGNTTDIV

-1382 TDQEELTESLAFN
+1382 TDQEEMTESLAFN

-1501 AQTPWM
+1501 VQTPWM
-1507 GVADREATREATL
+1507 DVADREAAREATL

-1595 RGIEASILEEYRRA
+1595 RGIEASIIEEYRRA
-1609 LKLKKMH
+1609 LRLKKKN
-1616 SCTYTDLDYLY
+1616 SYSYTDLDYLY
-1627 LVALAEHRGFYEP
+1627 LVALAEHRGFYKP

-1654 LKRVAR
+1654 LKRMAH

-1668 LAAVVFAYGRDTSL
+1668 LAAVVFAYGRDASL

-1702 YANQVFRGYFW
+1702 YANRVFRGYFW

-1722 STLEAMRIVS
+1722 STLEAMRVVS

-1771 DIDGGKG
+1771 DIDGGSG
-1778 TRRANSSTVELPFTD
+1778 TRRANSSSVELPFTD

-1807 RPFTT
+1807 RPFTAT
-1812 SSRPE
+1812 SRPE
-1817 RQMTVTTQSDGEVW
+1817 RKMAVTTQSDGEVW

-1841 TSQVEARGKELQISR
+1841 TSQVEARGQELQIHR

-1877 TLRVGDHLRTK
+1877 ALRVGDRLTTK

-1913 IQTAQYQW
+1913 VQTASYQW

>member
-1 MRYIAF
+1 ME
-7 ARRALLVMLF
+7 
-17 GCLALQIPTMLHA
+17 LQA
-30 QRKTPSAE
+30 QRKTQSAE

-47 QEDDLPRSAIKAAE
+47 QEEDLPRSAIKAAE

-67 QSQHNLYHIL
+67 LNQHNLYHIL
-77 IAQDVLW
+77 IAQDAIW
-84 QNWRRIDHEHQ
+84 QNWRRIDQEHR
-95 TGLFRTLYGLRGA
+95 TGLFRTLYELRRSS
-108 AWLGRYE
+108 WLGRYE
-115 QAVLALYTLYSYE
+115 QAMLALYTLYSYE
-128 RVRPSYFYREDV
+128 RVRPSYFYQEDI

-146 DSTLYDPTTWTDL
+146 DSTLYDPTSWTSL
-159 QYQER
+159 QYQEC
-164 YQELVGTLRRSQE
+164 YQELVEKLRRSQE
-177 ILNEPLGKYRELFG
+177 VLNEPLGKYRELFG
-191 DDEPVVGVETLG
+191 DDPVVGVETLG

-214 ARERR
+214 SRERW
-219 EQPRYATLFTEAMGW
+219 EQTRYARLFTEAMGW

-246 FRSLVDFYSLRLQLS
+246 FRSFVDFHSLRLQLS
-261 PEQGGLTKARAEELI
+261 PEKGRLTNARAEELI
-276 YAFAHKYVSTP
+276 YAFANRYVSTP
-287 EISNYIA
+287 EISNYIT

-346 ARVTGRDTLSVKLPS
+346 RRVTGRDTLTVKLPS
-361 SYLVSKVRL
+361 CYLVSKVRL
-370 CLYAAPRIQRPDEV
+370 CLYAAPKILRPDQV
-384 SWRLGDF
+384 SWTLGDF
-391 DKALQEKHL
+391 DKPLQEKHL
-400 TLSLDSLGYSKPE
+400 PLSLDSLGYSKE
-413 TIEFSLPRV
+413 QTIEFPLPRV

-492 DDTEP
+492 DNTEP

-502 KKLKTDAYGL
+502 KKLKTDALGL
-512 HLVDEDAELYA
+512 HSVDEDAELYA

-533 EDGDI
+533 DDGEI
-538 YEEEPDEDFA
+538 YEEEPDEDFT

-599 RLYDTNDKE
+599 RLYDTNSKE
-608 IARREAIPNRR
+608 VARREAVPSRW

-642 FQQAARPGVYTARSE
+642 FQQATRPGVYTARSE
-657 AQRFEVAEY
+657 AQTFEVAEY
-666 KRRTT
+666 KRRAT
-671 ELLLTPPDPPYQV
+671 ELLLTPPNPPYQV

-719 PWGKGTSG
+719 PWGEGARG
-727 GGNRVLADSV
+727 GGDKILVDSV
-737 LTTDAEGRFVL
+737 LTTDAEGRFVI
-748 PARLREIELTADE
+748 PASLREVEPTADE

-769 WYRYHLY
+769 WYRYRLY

-796 RSVGAIQAWISP
+796 RSVSAIQAWISP
-808 LINKEQEA
+808 LINKEQEDA
-816 ALTFRRYGYDEDNEP
+816 ILTFRRYGYNEDNEP
-831 MAVSYSIRQ
+831 LSVSYSIRQ
-840 DSRELLKGRVQLDSI
+840 DSRELHKGKVQLDSI
-855 IQLKTLLAP
+855 IHLKTLLAP

-895 TRDRRLPGMRLPLF
+895 ARDRRLPGMRLPLF
-909 MQRAS
+909 IQPAS
-914 GTYSSTRPAR
+914 GAYSSTRPAR
-924 VYWMSGL
+924 IYWMSGL

-958 INVFDVPLPKNGFT
+958 INVFDAPLPKNGFT
-972 PDQLDIHFYTVHHGV
+972 PDQLDIHFYMVHHGV
-987 LTQCTATIHRE
+987 LTQRTATIRRE

-1042 MYDASLDKI
+1042 MYDASLDEI
-1051 GYLSLDYDR
+1051 GHLSLDYDR

-1107 YPPRPVTPPAKADD
+1107 YPPKPVTPPVKADD
-1121 EYDQDVISDDS
+1121 EYNQDVISDDS
-1132 YDSYDGKLTMELSGA
+1132 DDGELMMELSGA
-1147 LYGARATKTASAIS
+1147 LYGARATKKASAIS
-1161 IRGMASVSHPQLEEV
+1161 IRGLASASSSRLEEV
-1176 MVVGY
+1176 VVTGY
-1181 ASKDTQDEVLKPDDI
+1181 ASKDTQDEVLEPDEI
-1196 RVLSN
+1196 RVVANESKN
-1201 DSKTDTK
+1201 DPK

-1335 TFDLPAGNTADIV
+1335 TFDLPAGNTTDIV

-1371 SDGEQHLVPVI
+1371 SDGEQHLVPVV
-1382 TDQEELTESLAFN
+1382 TDQEEMTESLAFN

-1507 GVADREATREATL
+1507 DVADREAAREATL

-1595 RGIEASILEEYRRA
+1595 RGIEASIIEEYRRA
-1609 LKLKKMH
+1609 LRLKKKN
-1616 SCTYTDLDYLY
+1616 SYSYTDLDYLY
-1627 LVALAEHRGFYEP
+1627 LVALAEHRGFYKP

-1654 LKRVAR
+1654 LKRMAH

-1668 LAAVVFAYGRDTSL
+1668 LAAVVFAYGRDASL

-1702 YANQVFRGYFW
+1702 YANRVFRGYFW

-1722 STLEAMRIVS
+1722 STLEAMRVVS

-1771 DIDGGKG
+1771 DIDGGSG
-1778 TRRANSSTVELPFTD
+1778 TRRANSSSVELPFTD

-1807 RPFTT
+1807 RPFTAT
-1812 SSRPE
+1812 SRPE
-1817 RQMTVTTQSDGEVW
+1817 RKMAVTTQADGEVW

-1841 TSQVEARGKELQISR
+1841 TSQVEARGQELQIHR

-1877 TLRVGDHLRTK
+1877 ALRVGDRLTTK

-1913 IQTAQYQW
+1913 VQTASYQW

>member
-1 MRYIAF
+1 ME
-7 ARRALLVMLF
+7 
-17 GCLALQIPTMLHA
+17 LQA
-30 QRKTPSAE
+30 QRKTQSAE

-47 QEDDLPRSAIKAAE
+47 QEEDLPRSAIKAAE

-67 QSQHNLYHIL
+67 LNQHNLYHIL
-77 IAQDVLW
+77 IAQDAIW
-84 QNWRRIDHEHQ
+84 QNWRRIDQEHR
-95 TGLFRTLYGLRGA
+95 TGLFRTLYELRRSS
-108 AWLGRYE
+108 WLGRYE
-115 QAVLALYTLYSYE
+115 QAMLALYTLYSYE
-128 RVRPSYFYREDV
+128 RVRPSYFYQEDI

-146 DSTLYDPTTWTDL
+146 DSTLYDPTSWTSL
-159 QYQER
+159 QYQEC
-164 YQELVGTLRRSQE
+164 YQELVEKLRRSQE
-177 ILNEPLGKYRELFG
+177 VLNEPLGKYRELFG
-191 DDEPVVGVETLG
+191 DDPVVGVETLG

-214 ARERR
+214 SRERW
-219 EQPRYATLFTEAMGW
+219 EQTRYARLFTEAMGW

-246 FRSLVDFYSLRLQLS
+246 FRSFVDFHSLRLQLS
-261 PEQGGLTKARAEELI
+261 PEKGRLTNARAEELI
-276 YAFAHKYVSTP
+276 YAFANRYVSTP
-287 EISNYIA
+287 EISNYIT

-311 EFFIQRATRLSAKE
+311 EFFIKRATRISAKE

-333 RNALAYTYDMHVP
+333 RNALAYTYSLQVP
-346 ARVTGRDTLSVKLPS
+346 QRVTGRDTLTVKLPS
-361 SYLVSKVRL
+361 CYLVSKVRL
-370 CLYAAPRIQRPDEV
+370 CLYAAPKILRPDEV
-384 SWRLGDF
+384 SWRLGDS
-391 DKALQEKHL
+391 DRPLQEKHL
-400 TLSLDSLGYSKPE
+400 TLTLDSLGYSKE
-413 TIEFSLPRV
+413 QTIEFPLSRV

-492 DDTEP
+492 DNTEP

-502 KKLKTDAYGL
+502 KKLKTDALGL
-512 HLVDEDAELYA
+512 HSVDEDAELYA

-533 EDGDI
+533 DDGEI
-538 YEEEPDEDFA
+538 YEEEPDEDFT

-556 MIWITPDRPAYRPGQ
+556 MIWITPDRPAYRSGQ

-599 RLYDTNDKE
+599 RLYDANSKE
-608 IARREAIPNRR
+608 VARREAVPSRW

-631 RLSGRYYVRAF
+631 RLSGRYFVRAF
-642 FQQAARPGVYTARSE
+642 FQQATRPGVYTARSE
-657 AQRFEVAEY
+657 AQTFEVAEY
-666 KRRTT
+666 KRRAT
-671 ELLLTPPDPPYQV
+671 ELLLTPPNPPYQV

-719 PWGKGTSG
+719 PWGEGARG
-727 GGNRVLADSV
+727 GGDKILVDSV
-737 LTTDAEGRFVL
+737 LTTDAEGRFVI
-748 PARLREIELTADE
+748 PASLREVEPTADE

-769 WYRYHLY
+769 WYRYRLY

-796 RSVGAIQAWISP
+796 RSVSAIQAWISP
-808 LINKEQEA
+808 LINKEQEDA
-816 ALTFRRYGYDEDNEP
+816 ILTFRRYGYNEDNEP
-831 MAVSYSIRQ
+831 LSVSYSIRQ
-840 DSRELLKGRVQLDSI
+840 DSRELHKGKVQLDSI
-855 IQLKTLLAP
+855 IHLKTLLAP

-895 TRDRRLPGMRLPLF
+895 ARDRRLPGMRLPLF
-909 MQRAS
+909 IQPAS

-924 VYWMSGL
+924 IYWMSGL

-958 INVFDVPLPKNGFT
+958 INVFDAPLPKNGFT

-987 LTQCTATIHRE
+987 LTQRTATIRRE

-1042 MYDASLDKI
+1042 MYDASLDEI

-1060 PLIGALSID
+1060 PQIGALSID

-1094 QQLKDDEAKADFV
+1094 QQLKDDEAKGDFV
-1107 YPPRPVTPPAKADD
+1107 YPPKPVTPPAKADD
-1121 EYDQDVISDDS
+1121 EYNQDVISDDS
-1132 YDSYDGKLTMELSGA
+1132 DDGELMMELSGA
-1147 LYGARATKTASAIS
+1147 LYGARATKKASSIS
-1161 IRGMASVSHPQLEEV
+1161 IRGLASVSSPQLEEV

-1181 ASKDTQDEVLKPDDI
+1181 ASKDTQDEVLKPDEI

-1201 DSKTDTK
+1201 DSKNDSK

-1235 LRTDKQGKVSWSARV
+1235 LRTDRQGKVSWSARV

-1301 STTISNGSK
+1301 STTVSNGSK

-1335 TFDLPAGNTADIV
+1335 TFDLPAGNTTDIV

-1371 SDGEQHLVPVI
+1371 SDGEQHLVPVV
-1382 TDQEELTESLAFN
+1382 TDQEEMTESLAFN

-1405 LDSLFPQNGFVPER
+1405 LDGLFPQNGFVPER

-1507 GVADREATREATL
+1507 DVADREAAREATL

-1595 RGIEASILEEYRRA
+1595 RGIEASIIEEYRRA
-1609 LKLKKMH
+1609 LRLKKKN
-1616 SCTYTDLDYLY
+1616 SYSYTDLDYLY
-1627 LVALAEHRGFYEP
+1627 LVALAEHRGFYKP

-1654 LKRVAR
+1654 LKRMAH

-1668 LAAVVFAYGRDTSL
+1668 LAAVVFAYGQDASL

-1702 YANQVFRGYFW
+1702 YANRVFRGYFW

-1722 STLEAMRIVS
+1722 STLEAMRVVS

-1771 DIDGGKG
+1771 DIDGGSG
-1778 TRRANSSTVELPFTD
+1778 TRRANSSSVELPFTD

-1807 RPFTT
+1807 RPFTAT
-1812 SSRPE
+1812 SRPE
-1817 RQMTVTTQSDGEVW
+1817 RKMAVTTQADGEVW

-1841 TSQVEARGKELQISR
+1841 TSQVEARGQELQIHR

-1877 TLRVGDHLRTK
+1877 ALRVGDRLTTK

-1913 IQTAQYQW
+1913 VQTASYQW

>member
-1 MRYIAF
+1 MK
-7 ARRALLVMLF
+7 
-17 GCLALQIPTMLHA
+17 LQA
-30 QRKTPSAE
+30 QRKTQSAE

-47 QEDDLPRSAIKAAE
+47 QEEDLPRSAIKAAE

-67 QSQHNLYHIL
+67 QNQHNLYHIL
-77 IAQDVLW
+77 IAQDAIW
-84 QNWRRIDHEHQ
+84 QNWRRIDQEHR
-95 TGLFRTLYGLRGA
+95 TGLFRTLYELRRSS
-108 AWLGRYE
+108 WLGRYE
-115 QAVLALYTLYSYE
+115 QAMLALYTLYSYE
-128 RVRPSYFYREDV
+128 RVRPSYFYQEDI

-146 DSTLYDPTTWTDL
+146 DSTLYDPTSWTSL
-159 QYQER
+159 QYQEC
-164 YQELVGTLRRSQE
+164 YQELVEKLRRSQE
-177 ILNEPLGKYRELFG
+177 VLNEPLGKYRELFG
-191 DDEPVVGVETLG
+191 DDPVVGVETLG

-214 ARERR
+214 SRERW
-219 EQPRYATLFTEAMGW
+219 EQTRYARLFTEAMGW

-246 FRSLVDFYSLRLQLS
+246 FRSFVDFHSLRLQLS
-261 PEQGGLTKARAEELI
+261 PEKGRLTNARAEELI
-276 YAFAHKYVSTP
+276 YAFANKYVSTP
-287 EISNYIA
+287 EISNYIT

-311 EFFIQRATRLSAKE
+311 EFFIQRATRISAKE

-333 RNALAYTYDMHVP
+333 RDALAYTYSLQVP
-346 ARVTGRDTLSVKLPS
+346 QRVTGRDTLTVKLPS
-361 SYLVSKVRL
+361 CYLVSKVRL
-370 CLYAAPRIQRPDEV
+370 CLYAAPKILRPDEV
-384 SWRLGDF
+384 SWRLGDS
-391 DKALQEKHL
+391 DKPLQEKHL
-400 TLSLDSLGYSKPE
+400 TLTLDSLGYSKE
-413 TIEFSLPRV
+413 QTIEFPLQRV

-492 DDTEP
+492 DNTEP

-502 KKLKTDAYGL
+502 KKLKTDALGL
-512 HLVDEDAELYA
+512 HSVDEDAELYA

-533 EDGDI
+533 DDGEI
-538 YEEEPDEDFA
+538 YEEEPDEDFT

-599 RLYDTNDKE
+599 RLYDANSKE
-608 IARREAIPNRR
+608 VARREAVPSRW

-631 RLSGRYYVRAF
+631 RLSGRYFVRAF
-642 FQQAARPGVYTARSE
+642 FQQATRPGVYTARSE
-657 AQRFEVAEY
+657 AQTFEVAEY
-666 KRRTT
+666 KRRAT
-671 ELLLTPPDPPYQV
+671 ELLLTPPNPPYQV

-719 PWGKGTSG
+719 PWGEGARG
-727 GGNRVLADSV
+727 GGDKILVDSV
-737 LTTDAEGRFVL
+737 LTTDAEGRFVI
-748 PARLREIELTADE
+748 PASLREVEPTADE

-769 WYRYHLY
+769 WYRYRLY

-796 RSVGAIQAWISP
+796 RSVSAIQAWIPP
-808 LINKEQEA
+808 LINKEQEDA
-816 ALTFRRYGYDEDNEP
+816 ILTFRRYGYNEDNEP
-831 MAVSYSIRQ
+831 LSVSYSIRQ
-840 DSRELLKGRVQLDSI
+840 DSRELHKGKVQLDSI
-855 IQLKTLLAP
+855 IHLKTLLAP

-947 AEGLLRSRAEA
+947 AEGLLRSRAEV

-1069 SLSSDFYRSHIR
+1069 SLSSDFYRSQIR

-1107 YPPRPVTPPAKADD
+1107 YPPKPVTPPAKADD

-1147 LYGARATKTASAIS
+1147 LYGARATKKASSIS
-1161 IRGMASVSHPQLEEV
+1161 IRGLASASSSRLEEV
-1176 MVVGY
+1176 VVTGY
-1181 ASKDTQDEVLKPDDI
+1181 ASKDTQDEVLEPDEI
-1196 RVLSN
+1196 RVVANESKN
-1201 DSKTDTK
+1201 DPK

-1224 NFNESAYFYPF
+1224 NFDESAYFYPF

-1301 STTISNGSK
+1301 STTVSNGSK

-1335 TFDLPAGNTADIV
+1335 TFDLPAGNTTDIV

-1395 ISRQGRHEIA
+1395 ISRQGRHEIT

-1507 GVADREATREATL
+1507 DVADREAAREATL

-1595 RGIEASILEEYRRA
+1595 RGIEASIIEEYRRA
-1609 LKLKKMH
+1609 LRLKKKN
-1616 SCTYTDLDYLY
+1616 SYSYTDLDYLY
-1627 LVALAEHRGFYEP
+1627 LVALAEHRGFYKP

-1645 KAHSFFYTE
+1645 KAHSFFYAE
-1654 LKRVAR
+1654 LKRMAH

-1668 LAAVVFAYGRDTSL
+1668 LAAVVFAYGRDASL

-1702 YANQVFRGYFW
+1702 YANRVFRGYFW

-1722 STLEAMRIVS
+1722 STLEAMRVVS

-1771 DIDGGKG
+1771 DIDGGSG
-1778 TRRANSSTVELPFTD
+1778 TRRANSSSVELPFTD

-1807 RPFTT
+1807 RPFTA

-1817 RQMTVTTQSDGEVW
+1817 RKMAVTTQADGEVW

-1841 TSQVEARGKELQISR
+1841 TSQVEARGQELQIHR

-1877 TLRVGDHLRTK
+1877 ALRVGDRLTTK

-1913 IQTAQYQW
+1913 VQTASYQW

-1959 GLYSGLVTRAQSA
+1959 GLYSGLVTRVQSA

>member
-1 MRYIAF
+1 MK
-7 ARRALLVMLF
+7 
-17 GCLALQIPTMLHA
+17 LQA

-47 QEDDLPRSAIKAAE
+47 QEEDLPRSAIKAAE

-67 QSQHNLYHIL
+67 LNQHNLYHIL
-77 IAQDVLW
+77 IAQDAIW
-84 QNWRRIDHEHQ
+84 QNWRRIDQEHR
-95 TGLFRTLYGLRGA
+95 TGLFRTLYELRRSS
-108 AWLGRYE
+108 WLGRYE
-115 QAVLALYTLYSYE
+115 QAMLALYTLYSYE
-128 RVRPSYFYREDV
+128 RVRPSYFYQEDI

-146 DSTLYDPTTWTDL
+146 DSTLYDPTSWTSL
-159 QYQER
+159 QYQEC
-164 YQELVGTLRRSQE
+164 YQELVEKLRRSQE
-177 ILNEPLGKYRELFG
+177 VLNEPLGKYRELFG
-191 DDEPVVGVETLG
+191 DDPVVGVETLG

-214 ARERR
+214 SRERW
-219 EQPRYATLFTEAMGW
+219 EQTRYARLFTEAMGW

-246 FRSLVDFYSLRLQLS
+246 FRSFVDFHSLRLQLS
-261 PEQGGLTKARAEELI
+261 PEKGRLTNARAEELI
-276 YAFAHKYVSTP
+276 YAFANRYVSTP
-287 EISNYIA
+287 EISNYIT

-311 EFFIQRATRLSAKE
+311 EFFIKRATRISAKE

-333 RNALAYTYDMHVP
+333 RNALAYTYSLQVP
-346 ARVTGRDTLSVKLPS
+346 QRVTGRDTLTVKLPS
-361 SYLVSKVRL
+361 CYLVSKVRL
-370 CLYAAPRIQRPDEV
+370 CLYAAPKILRPDEV
-384 SWRLGDF
+384 SWRLGDS
-391 DKALQEKHL
+391 DRPLQEKHL
-400 TLSLDSLGYSKPE
+400 TLTLDSLGYSKE
-413 TIEFSLPRV
+413 QTIEFPLSRV

-492 DDTEP
+492 DNTEP

-502 KKLKTDAYGL
+502 KKLKTDALGL
-512 HLVDEDAELYA
+512 HSVDEDAELYA

-533 EDGDI
+533 DDGEI
-538 YEEEPDEDFA
+538 YEEEPDEDFT

-556 MIWITPDRPAYRPGQ
+556 MIWITPDRPAYRSGQ

-599 RLYDTNDKE
+599 RLYDANSKE
-608 IARREAIPNRR
+608 VARREAVPSRW

-631 RLSGRYYVRAF
+631 RLSGRYFVRAF
-642 FQQAARPGVYTARSE
+642 FQQATRPGVYTARSE
-657 AQRFEVAEY
+657 AQTFEVAEY
-666 KRRTT
+666 KRRAT
-671 ELLLTPPDPPYQV
+671 ELLLTPPNPPYQV

-719 PWGKGTSG
+719 PWGEGARG
-727 GGNRVLADSV
+727 GGDKILVDSV
-737 LTTDAEGRFVL
+737 LTTDAEGRFVI
-748 PARLREIELTADE
+748 PASLREVEPTADE

-769 WYRYHLY
+769 WYRYRLY

-796 RSVGAIQAWISP
+796 RSVSAIQAWISP
-808 LINKEQEA
+808 LINKEQEDA
-816 ALTFRRYGYDEDNEP
+816 ILTFRRYGYNEDNEP
-831 MAVSYSIRQ
+831 LSVSYSIRQ
-840 DSRELLKGRVQLDSI
+840 DSRELHKGKVQLDSI
-855 IQLKTLLAP
+855 IHLKTLLAP

-895 TRDRRLPGMRLPLF
+895 ARDRRLPGMRLPLF
-909 MQRAS
+909 IQPAS
-914 GTYSSTRPAR
+914 GAYSSTRPAR
-924 VYWMSGL
+924 IYWMSGL

-958 INVFDVPLPKNGFT
+958 INVFDAPLPKNGFT
-972 PDQLDIHFYTVHHGV
+972 PDQLDIHFYMVHHGV
-987 LTQCTATIHRE
+987 LTQRTATIRRE

-1042 MYDASLDKI
+1042 MYDASLDEI
-1051 GYLSLDYDR
+1051 GHLSLDYDR

-1107 YPPRPVTPPAKADD
+1107 YPPKPVTPPVKADD
-1121 EYDQDVISDDS
+1121 EYNQDVISDDS
-1132 YDSYDGKLTMELSGA
+1132 DDGELMMELSGA
-1147 LYGARATKTASAIS
+1147 LYGARATKKASAIS
-1161 IRGMASVSHPQLEEV
+1161 IRGLASASSSRLEEV
-1176 MVVGY
+1176 VVTGY
-1181 ASKDTQDEVLKPDDI
+1181 ASKDTQDEVLEPDEI
-1196 RVLSN
+1196 RVVANESKN
-1201 DSKTDTK
+1201 DPK

-1335 TFDLPAGNTADIV
+1335 TFDLPAGNTTDIV

-1371 SDGEQHLVPVI
+1371 SDGEQHLVPVV
-1382 TDQEELTESLAFN
+1382 TDQEEMTESLAFN

-1507 GVADREATREATL
+1507 DVADREAAREATL

-1595 RGIEASILEEYRRA
+1595 RGIEASIIEEYRRA
-1609 LKLKKMH
+1609 LRLKKKN
-1616 SCTYTDLDYLY
+1616 SYSYTDLDYLY
-1627 LVALAEHRGFYEP
+1627 LVALAEHRGFYKP

-1654 LKRVAR
+1654 LKRMAH

-1668 LAAVVFAYGRDTSL
+1668 LAAVVFAYGRDASL

-1702 YANQVFRGYFW
+1702 YANRVFRGYFW

-1722 STLEAMRIVS
+1722 STLEAMRVVS

-1771 DIDGGKG
+1771 DIDGGSG
-1778 TRRANSSTVELPFTD
+1778 TRRANSSSVELPFTD

-1807 RPFTT
+1807 RPFTAT
-1812 SSRPE
+1812 SRPE
-1817 RQMTVTTQSDGEVW
+1817 RKMAVTTQADGEVW

-1841 TSQVEARGKELQISR
+1841 TSQVEARGQELQIHR

-1877 TLRVGDHLRTK
+1877 ALRVGDRLTTK

-1913 IQTAQYQW
+1913 VQTASYQW

>member
-1 MRYIAF
+1 ME
-7 ARRALLVMLF
+7 
-17 GCLALQIPTMLHA
+17 LQA

-77 IAQDVLW
+77 IAQDAIW
-84 QNWRRIDHEHQ
+84 QNWRRIDEEHR
-95 TGLFRTLYGLRGA
+95 TGLFRTLYELRRSS
-108 AWLGRYE
+108 WLGRYE
-115 QAVLALYTLYSYE
+115 QAMLALYTLYSYE
-128 RVRPSYFYREDV
+128 RVRPSYFYQEDI

-146 DSTLYDPTTWTDL
+146 DSTLYDPTSWTSL
-159 QYQER
+159 QYQEC
-164 YQELVGTLRRSQE
+164 YQGLVEKLRRSQE
-177 ILNEPLGKYRELFG
+177 VLNEPLGKYRELFG
-191 DDEPVVGVETLG
+191 DDPVVGVETLG

-214 ARERR
+214 SRERR
-219 EQPRYATLFTEAMGW
+219 EQTRYAQLFTEAMGW

-246 FRSLVDFYSLRLQLS
+246 FRSIVDFHSLRLQLS
-261 PEQGGLTKARAEELI
+261 PEKGRLTNARAEELI
-276 YAFAHKYVSTP
+276 YAFANKYVSTP
-287 EISNYIA
+287 EISNYIT

-311 EFFIQRATRLSAKE
+311 EFFIQRATRISAKE

-333 RNALAYTYDMHVP
+333 RNALAYIYSLQVP
-346 ARVTGRDTLSVKLPS
+346 QRVTGRDTLTVKLPS
-361 SYLVSKVRL
+361 CYLVSKVRL
-370 CLYAAPRIQRPDEV
+370 CLYAAPKILRPDEV

-391 DKALQEKHL
+391 DKPLQEKHL
-400 TLSLDSLGYSKPE
+400 TLTLDSLGYSKE
-413 TIEFSLPRV
+413 QTIEFPLPRV

-502 KKLKTDAYGL
+502 KKLKTDALGL
-512 HLVDEDAELYA
+512 HSVDEDAELYA
-523 LSDASDPLRV
+523 LTDASDPLRV
-533 EDGDI
+533 DDGEI
-538 YEEEPDEDFA
+538 YEEEPDEDFT

-599 RLYDTNDKE
+599 RLYDANSKE
-608 IARREAIPNRR
+608 VARREAVPSRW

-642 FQQAARPGVYTARSE
+642 FQQATRPGVYTARSE
-657 AQRFEVAEY
+657 AQTFEVAEY
-666 KRRTT
+666 KRRAT
-671 ELLLTPPDPPYQV
+671 ELLLTPPDPPYRV

-719 PWGKGTSG
+719 PWGEGARG
-727 GGNRVLADSV
+727 GGDKILVDSV
-737 LTTDAEGRFVL
+737 LTTDAEGRFVI
-748 PARLREIELTADE
+748 PASLREVEPTADE

-769 WYRYHLY
+769 WYRYRLY

-796 RSVGAIQAWISP
+796 RSVSAIQAWIPP
-808 LINKEQEA
+808 LINKEQEDA
-816 ALTFRRYGYDEDNEP
+816 ILTFRRYGYDEGSEP
-831 MAVSYSIRQ
+831 LSVSYSIRQ
-840 DSRELLKGRVQLDSI
+840 DSRELHKGKVQLDSVI
-855 IQLKTLLAP
+855 HLKTLLAP

-1132 YDSYDGKLTMELSGA
+1132 YDSYDGVLTKELSGA
-1147 LYGARATKTASAIS
+1147 LYGARATKKASSIRIRGLASAS
-1161 IRGMASVSHPQLEEV
+1161 SSRLEEV
-1176 MVVGY
+1176 VVTGY
-1181 ASKDTQDEVLKPDDI
+1181 ASKDTQDEVLEPDEI
-1196 RVLSN
+1196 RVVANESKN
-1201 DSKTDTK
+1201 DSK
-1208 PRRVDAT
+1208 PRRADAT

-1224 NFNESAYFYPF
+1224 NFDESAFFYPF

-1301 STTISNGSK
+1301 STTVSNGSK

-1324 KTKRTLCSREE
+1324 ETKRTLCSREE
-1335 TFDLPAGNTADIV
+1335 TFDLPAGNTTDIV

-1371 SDGEQHLVPVI
+1371 SDGEQHLVPVV
-1382 TDQEELTESLAFN
+1382 TDQEEMTESLAFN

-1507 GVADREATREATL
+1507 DVADREAAREATL

-1595 RGIEASILEEYRRA
+1595 RGIEASIIEEYRRA
-1609 LKLKKMH
+1609 LRLKKKN
-1616 SCTYTDLDYLY
+1616 SYSYTDLDYLY
-1627 LVALAEHRGFYEP
+1627 LVALAEHRGFYKP

-1654 LKRVAR
+1654 LKRMAH

-1668 LAAVVFAYGRDTSL
+1668 LAAVVFAYGRDASL

-1702 YANQVFRGYFW
+1702 YANRVFRGYFW

-1722 STLEAMRIVS
+1722 STLEAMRVVS

-1750 KRATSWNSSLSTAEA
+1750 KRATSWNSSLSSAEA

-1771 DIDGGKG
+1771 DIDGGSG
-1778 TRRANSSTVELPFTD
+1778 TRRANSSSVELPFTD

-1807 RPFTT
+1807 RPFTA

-1817 RQMTVTTQSDGEVW
+1817 RKMAVTTQADGEVW

-1841 TSQVEARGKELQISR
+1841 TSQVEARGQELQIHR

-1877 TLRVGDHLRTK
+1877 ALRVGDRLTTK

-1913 IQTAQYQW
+1913 VQTASYQW

-1944 RGEYVLEYEQYVTRT
+1944 RGEYILEYEQYVTRT

>member
-1 MRYIAF
+1 MHIP
-7 ARRALLVMLF
+7 MK
-17 GCLALQIPTMLHA
+17 LQA
-30 QRKTPSAE
+30 QRKTQSAE

-47 QEDDLPRSAIKAAE
+47 QEEDLPRSAIKAAE

-67 QSQHNLYHIL
+67 QNQHNLYHIL
-77 IAQDVLW
+77 IAQDAIW
-84 QNWRRIDHEHQ
+84 QNWRRIDQEHR
-95 TGLFRTLYGLRGA
+95 TGLFRTLYELRGSS
-108 AWLGRYE
+108 WLGRYE
-115 QAVLALYTLYSYE
+115 QAMLALYTLYSYE
-128 RVRPSYFYREDV
+128 RVRPSYFYQEDI

-146 DSTLYDPTTWTDL
+146 DSTLYDPTSWTSL
-159 QYQER
+159 QYQEC
-164 YQELVGTLRRSQE
+164 YQELVEKLRRSQE
-177 ILNEPLGKYRELFG
+177 VLNEPLGKYRELFG
-191 DDEPVVGVETLG
+191 DEPVVGVETLG

-219 EQPRYATLFTEAMGW
+219 EQTRYAQLFTEAMGW

-246 FRSLVDFYSLRLQLS
+246 FRSFVDFHSLRLQLS
-261 PEQGGLTKARAEELI
+261 PEKGRLTNARAEELI
-276 YAFAHKYVSTP
+276 YAFANRYVSTP
-287 EISNYIA
+287 EISNYIT

-311 EFFIQRATRLSAKE
+311 EFFIKRATRISAKE

-333 RNALAYTYDMHVP
+333 RNALAYIYSLQVP
-346 ARVTGRDTLSVKLPS
+346 RRVTGRDTLTVKLPS
-361 SYLVSKVRL
+361 CYLVSKVRL
-370 CLYAAPRIQRPDEV
+370 CLYAAPKILRPDQV
-384 SWRLGDF
+384 SWTLGDF
-391 DKALQEKHL
+391 DKPLQEKLL
-400 TLSLDSLGYSKPE
+400 TLTLDSLGYSKE
-413 TIEFSLPRV
+413 QTIEFPLPRV

-492 DDTEP
+492 DNTEP

-502 KKLKTDAYGL
+502 KKLKTDALGL
-512 HLVDEDAELYA
+512 HSVDEDAELYA
-523 LSDASDPLRV
+523 LMDASDPLRV
-533 EDGDI
+533 EDGEI
-538 YEEEPDEDFA
+538 YEEEPDEDFT

-599 RLYDTNDKE
+599 RLYDTNSKE
-608 IARREAIPNRR
+608 VARREAVPSRW

-657 AQRFEVAEY
+657 AQTFEVAEY
-666 KRRTT
+666 KRRAT

-706 VTYRLVANRYSWA
+706 VSYRLVANRYSWA
-719 PWGKGTSG
+719 PWGEGARG
-727 GGNRVLADSV
+727 GANKILVDSV
-737 LTTDAEGRFVL
+737 LTTDAEGRFVI
-748 PARLREIELTADE
+748 PASLREVEQTADE

-769 WYRYHLY
+769 WYRYRLY

-796 RSVGAIQAWISP
+796 RSVSAIQAWISP
-808 LINKEQEA
+808 LINKEQEDA
-816 ALTFRRYGYDEDNEP
+816 ILTFRRYGYDEGNESLS
-831 MAVSYSIRQ
+831 VSYSIRQ
-840 DSRELLKGRVQLDSI
+840 DSRELHKGKVQLDSI
-855 IQLKTLLAP
+855 IHLKTLLAP

-880 GVSYEGKRTFYLYDG
+880 GVRYEGKRTFYLYDG
-895 TRDRRLPGMRLPLF
+895 ARDRRLPGMRLPLF
-909 MQRAS
+909 IQPAS

-924 VYWMSGL
+924 IYWMSGL

-958 INVFDVPLPKNGFT
+958 INVFDAPLPKNGFT

-987 LTQCTATIHRE
+987 LTQRTATIRRE

-1042 MYDASLDKI
+1042 MYDASLDEI

-1107 YPPRPVTPPAKADD
+1107 YPPKPVTPPVKADD

-1132 YDSYDGKLTMELSGA
+1132 DDSYDGSLKMALSGA
-1147 LYGARATKTASAIS
+1147 LYGARAMKASSIS
-1161 IRGMASVSHPQLEEV
+1161 IRGLASVSSPQLEEV

-1181 ASKDTQDEVLKPDDI
+1181 ASKDTQDEVLKPDEI

-1201 DSKTDTK
+1201 DSKNDPK

-1224 NFNESAYFYPF
+1224 NFDESAYFYPF

-1301 STTISNGSK
+1301 STTVSNGSK

-1335 TFDLPAGNTADIV
+1335 TFDLPAGNTTDIV

-1371 SDGEQHLVPVI
+1371 SDGEQHLVPVV

-1507 GVADREATREATL
+1507 DVADREAAREATL

-1595 RGIEASILEEYRRA
+1595 RGIEASIIEEYRRA
-1609 LKLKKMH
+1609 LRLKKKN
-1616 SCTYTDLDYLY
+1616 SYSYTDLDYLY
-1627 LVALAEHRGFYEP
+1627 LVALAEHRGFYKP

-1654 LKRVAR
+1654 LKRMAH

-1668 LAAVVFAYGRDTSL
+1668 LAAVVFAYGRDASL

-1702 YANQVFRGYFW
+1702 YANRVFRGYFW

-1722 STLEAMRIVS
+1722 STLEAMRVVS

-1771 DIDGGKG
+1771 DIDGGSG
-1778 TRRANSSTVELPFTD
+1778 TRRANSSSVELPFTD

-1807 RPFTT
+1807 RPFTA

-1817 RQMTVTTQSDGEVW
+1817 RKMAVTTQADGEVW

-1841 TSQVEARGKELQISR
+1841 TSQVEARGQELQIHR

-1877 TLRVGDHLRTK
+1877 ALRVGDRLTTK

-1913 IQTAQYQW
+1913 VQTASYQW

>member
-1 MRYIAF
+1 ME
-7 ARRALLVMLF
+7 
-17 GCLALQIPTMLHA
+17 LQA
-30 QRKTPSAE
+30 QRKTQSAE

-47 QEDDLPRSAIKAAE
+47 QEEDLPRSAIKAAE

-67 QSQHNLYHIL
+67 QNQHNLYHIL
-77 IAQDVLW
+77 IAQDAIW
-84 QNWRRIDHEHQ
+84 QNWRRIDQEHR
-95 TGLFRTLYGLRGA
+95 TGLFRTLYELRRSS
-108 AWLGRYE
+108 WLGRYE
-115 QAVLALYTLYSYE
+115 QAMLALYTLYSYE
-128 RVRPSYFYREDV
+128 RVRPSYFYQEDI

-146 DSTLYDPTTWTDL
+146 DSTLYDPTSWTSL
-159 QYQER
+159 QYQEC
-164 YQELVGTLRRSQE
+164 YQELVEKLRRSQE
-177 ILNEPLGKYRELFG
+177 VLNEPLGKYRELFG
-191 DDEPVVGVETLG
+191 DDPVVGVETLG

-214 ARERR
+214 SRERW
-219 EQPRYATLFTEAMGW
+219 EQTRYARLFTEAMGW

-246 FRSLVDFYSLRLQLS
+246 FRSFVDFHSLRLQLS
-261 PEQGGLTKARAEELI
+261 PEKGRLTNARAEELI
-276 YAFAHKYVSTP
+276 YAFANKYVSTP
-287 EISNYIA
+287 EISNYIT

-311 EFFIQRATRLSAKE
+311 EFFIQRATRISAKE

-333 RNALAYTYDMHVP
+333 RDALAYTYSLQVP
-346 ARVTGRDTLSVKLPS
+346 QRVTGRDTLTVKLPS
-361 SYLVSKVRL
+361 CYLVSKVRL
-370 CLYAAPRIQRPDEV
+370 CLYAAPKILRPDEV
-384 SWRLGDF
+384 SWRLGDS
-391 DKALQEKHL
+391 DKPLQEKHL
-400 TLSLDSLGYSKPE
+400 TLTLDSLGYSKE
-413 TIEFSLPRV
+413 QTIEFPLPRV

-471 AMTGRPLASTWI
+471 AMTGRPLTSTWI

-492 DDTEP
+492 DNTEP

-502 KKLKTDAYGL
+502 KKLKTDALGL
-512 HLVDEDAELYA
+512 HSVDEDAELYA
-523 LSDASDPLRV
+523 LTDASDPLRV
-533 EDGDI
+533 DDGEI
-538 YEEEPDEDFA
+538 YEEEPDEDFT

-599 RLYDTNDKE
+599 RLYDTNSKE
-608 IARREAIPNRR
+608 VARREAVPSRW

-631 RLSGRYYVRAF
+631 RLSGRYFVRAF
-642 FQQAARPGVYTARSE
+642 FQQATRPGVYTARSE
-657 AQRFEVAEY
+657 AQTFEVAEY
-666 KRRTT
+666 KRRAT
-671 ELLLTPPDPPYQV
+671 ELLLTPPDPPYRV

-719 PWGKGTSG
+719 PWGEGARG
-727 GGNRVLADSV
+727 GGDKILVDSV
-737 LTTDAEGRFVL
+737 LTTDAEGRFVI
-748 PARLREIELTADE
+748 PASLREVEPTADE

-769 WYRYHLY
+769 WYRYRLY

-796 RSVGAIQAWISP
+796 RSVSAIQAWISP
-808 LINKEQEA
+808 LINKEQEDA
-816 ALTFRRYGYDEDNEP
+816 ILTFRRYGYNEDNEP
-831 MAVSYSIRQ
+831 LSVSYSIRQ
-840 DSRELLKGRVQLDSI
+840 DSRELHKGKVQLDSI
-855 IQLKTLLAP
+855 IHLKTLLAP

-895 TRDRRLPGMRLPLF
+895 ARDRRLPGMRLPLF
-909 MQRAS
+909 IQPAS

-924 VYWMSGL
+924 IYWMSGL

-958 INVFDVPLPKNGFT
+958 INVFDAPLPKNGFT
-972 PDQLDIHFYTVHHGV
+972 PDQLDIHFYMVHHGV
-987 LTQCTATIHRE
+987 LTQRTATIRRE

-1042 MYDASLDKI
+1042 MYDASLDEI
-1051 GYLSLDYDR
+1051 GHLSLDYDR

-1107 YPPRPVTPPAKADD
+1107 YPPKPVTPPVKADD
-1121 EYDQDVISDDS
+1121 EYNQDVISDDS
-1132 YDSYDGKLTMELSGA
+1132 DDGELMMELSGA
-1147 LYGARATKTASAIS
+1147 LYGARATKKASAIS
-1161 IRGMASVSHPQLEEV
+1161 IRGLASASNSRLEEV

-1181 ASKDTQDEVLKPDDI
+1181 ASKDTQDEVLKPDEI

-1201 DSKTDTK
+1201 DSKNDTK

-1224 NFNESAYFYPF
+1224 NFDESAYFYPF

-1293 REGDSVRI
+1293 REGDSIRI
-1301 STTISNGSK
+1301 STTVSNGSK

-1335 TFDLPAGNTADIV
+1335 TFDLPAGNTTDIV

-1371 SDGEQHLVPVI
+1371 SDGEQHLVPVV
-1382 TDQEELTESLAFN
+1382 TDQEEMTESLAFN

-1488 RLSADDSLKLQTG
+1488 RLSADDSLKLQTS

-1507 GVADREATREATL
+1507 DVADREASREATL

-1595 RGIEASILEEYRRA
+1595 RGIEASIIEEYRRA
-1609 LKLKKMH
+1609 LRLKKKN
-1616 SCTYTDLDYLY
+1616 SYSYTDLDYLY
-1627 LVALAEHRGFYEP
+1627 LVALAEHRGFYKP

-1654 LKRVAR
+1654 LKRMAH

-1668 LAAVVFAYGRDTSL
+1668 LAAVVFAYGRDASL

-1702 YANQVFRGYFW
+1702 YANRVFRGYFW

-1722 STLEAMRIVS
+1722 STLEAMRVVS

-1771 DIDGGKG
+1771 DIDGGSG
-1778 TRRANSSTVELPFTD
+1778 TRRANSSSVELPFTD
-1793 GQVYRWEGAYIEAS
+1793 GQVYHWEGAYIEAS
-1807 RPFTT
+1807 RPFTA

-1817 RQMTVTTQSDGEVW
+1817 RKMAVTTQADGEVW

-1841 TSQVEARGKELQISR
+1841 TSQVEARGQELQIHR

-1877 TLRVGDHLRTK
+1877 ALRVGDRLTTK

-1913 IQTAQYQW
+1913 VQTASYQW

>member
-1 MRYIAF
+1 ME
-7 ARRALLVMLF
+7 
-17 GCLALQIPTMLHA
+17 LQA
-30 QRKTPSAE
+30 QRKIQSAE

-47 QEDDLPRSAIKAAE
+47 QEEDLPRSAIKAAE

-67 QSQHNLYHIL
+67 QNQHNLYHIL
-77 IAQDVLW
+77 IAQDAIW
-84 QNWRRIDHEHQ
+84 QNWRRIDEEHR
-95 TGLFRTLYGLRGA
+95 TGLFRTLYELRRSS
-108 AWLGRYE
+108 WLGRYE
-115 QAVLALYTLYSYE
+115 QAMLTLYTLYSYE
-128 RVRPSYFYREDV
+128 RVRPSYFYQEDI

-146 DSTLYDPTTWTDL
+146 DSTLYDPTSWTSL
-159 QYQER
+159 QYQEC
-164 YQELVGTLRRSQE
+164 YQELVEKLRRSQE
-177 ILNEPLGKYRELFG
+177 VLNEPLGKYRELFG
-191 DDEPVVGVETLG
+191 DEPVVGVETLG

-214 ARERR
+214 ARERG
-219 EQPRYATLFTEAMGW
+219 EQTRYATFFTEAMGW

-246 FRSLVDFYSLRLQLS
+246 FRSFVDFHSLRLQLS
-261 PEQGGLTKARAEELI
+261 PEKGKLTNARAEELI

-287 EISNYIA
+287 EISNYIT

-346 ARVTGRDTLSVKLPS
+346 ARVTGRDTLTVKLPS
-361 SYLVSKVRL
+361 CYLVSKVRL
-370 CLYAAPRIQRPDEV
+370 CLYAAPKILRPDQV

-391 DKALQEKHL
+391 DKPQQEKHL
-400 TLSLDSLGYSKPE
+400 TLTLDSLGYSKE
-413 TIEFSLPRV
+413 QTIEFPLPRV

-471 AMTGRPLASTWI
+471 AMTGRPLTSTWI

-492 DDTEP
+492 DNTEP

-502 KKLKTDAYGL
+502 KKLKTDALGL
-512 HLVDEDAELYA
+512 HSVDEDAELYA
-523 LSDASDPLRV
+523 LTDASDPLRV
-533 EDGDI
+533 DDGEI
-538 YEEEPDEDFA
+538 YEEEPDEDFT

-599 RLYDTNDKE
+599 RLYDTNSKE
-608 IARREAIPNRR
+608 VARREAVPSRW

-657 AQRFEVAEY
+657 AQTFEVAEY
-666 KRRTT
+666 KRRAT

-719 PWGKGTSG
+719 PWGEGARCGSDKIL
-727 GGNRVLADSV
+727 VDSV
-737 LTTDAEGRFVL
+737 LTTDAEGRFVI
-748 PARLREIELTADE
+748 PASLREVEQKADE

-769 WYRYHLY
+769 WYRYRLY

-796 RSVGAIQAWISP
+796 RSVSAIQAWIPP
-808 LINKEQEA
+808 LINKEQEDA
-816 ALTFRRYGYDEDNEP
+816 ILTFRRYGYNEDNAP
-831 MAVSYSIRQ
+831 LSVSYSIRQ
-840 DSRELLKGRVQLDSI
+840 DSRELHKGKVQLDSVI
-855 IQLKTLLAP
+855 HLKTLLAP

-895 TRDRRLPGMRLPLF
+895 ARDRRLPGMRLPLF

-1132 YDSYDGKLTMELSGA
+1132 DDSYDGKLSMELSGA
-1147 LYGARATKTASAIS
+1147 LYGARATKRASSIS
-1161 IRGMASVSHPQLEEV
+1161 IRGLASASSSRLEEV
-1176 MVVGY
+1176 VVSGY
-1181 ASKDTQDEVLKPDDI
+1181 ASKDTQDEVLEPDEI
-1196 RVLSN
+1196 RVVANESKN
-1201 DSKTDTK
+1201 DPK

-1224 NFNESAYFYPF
+1224 NFDESAYFYPF

-1301 STTISNGSK
+1301 STTVSNGSK

-1335 TFDLPAGNTADIV
+1335 TFDLPAGNTTDIV

-1356 LDSVGL
+1356 LDSIGL

-1371 SDGEQHLVPVI
+1371 SDGEQHLVPVV
-1382 TDQEELTESLAFN
+1382 TDQEEMTESLAFN

-1507 GVADREATREATL
+1507 DVADREAAREATL

-1595 RGIEASILEEYRRA
+1595 RGIEASIIEEYRRA
-1609 LKLKKMH
+1609 LRLKKKN
-1616 SCTYTDLDYLY
+1616 SYSYTDLDYLY
-1627 LVALAEHRGFYEP
+1627 LVALAEHRGFYKP

-1654 LKRVAR
+1654 LKRMAH

-1668 LAAVVFAYGRDTSL
+1668 LAAVVFAYGRDASL

-1702 YANQVFRGYFW
+1702 YANRVFRGYFW

-1722 STLEAMRIVS
+1722 STLEAMRVVS

-1771 DIDGGKG
+1771 DIDGGSG
-1778 TRRANSSTVELPFTD
+1778 THRANSSSVELPFTD

-1807 RPFTT
+1807 RPFTA

-1817 RQMTVTTQSDGEVW
+1817 RKMAVTTQADGEVW

-1841 TSQVEARGKELQISR
+1841 TSQVEARGQELQIHR

-1877 TLRVGDHLRTK
+1877 ALRVGDRLTTK

-1913 IQTAQYQW
+1913 VQTASYQW

>member
-1 MRYIAF
+1 M
-7 ARRALLVMLF
+7 
-17 GCLALQIPTMLHA
+17 
-30 QRKTPSAE
+30 
-38 ALIKEIKRA
+38 
-47 QEDDLPRSAIKAAE
+47 
-61 ELSLLG
+61 
-67 QSQHNLYHIL
+67 
-77 IAQDVLW
+77 
-84 QNWRRIDHEHQ
+84 
-95 TGLFRTLYGLRGA
+95 
-108 AWLGRYE
+108 
-115 QAVLALYTLYSYE
+115 
-128 RVRPSYFYREDV
+128 
-140 LRSKAK
+140 
-146 DSTLYDPTTWTDL
+146 
-159 QYQER
+159 
-164 YQELVGTLRRSQE
+164 
-177 ILNEPLGKYRELFG
+177 
-191 DDEPVVGVETLG
+191 
-203 TELLGQLALLH
+203 
-214 ARERR
+214 
-219 EQPRYATLFTEAMGW
+219 
-234 IRPIA
+234 
-239 EGGSSVY
+239 
-246 FRSLVDFYSLRLQLS
+246 
-261 PEQGGLTKARAEELI
+261 
-276 YAFAHKYVSTP
+276 
-287 EISNYIA
+287 
-294 ALRQYYPRRG
+294 
-304 VAYASFL
+304 
-311 EFFIQRATRLSAKE
+311 
-325 QKELREAH
+325 
-333 RNALAYTYDMHVP
+333 
-346 ARVTGRDTLSVKLPS
+346 
-361 SYLVSKVRL
+361 
-370 CLYAAPRIQRPDEV
+370 
-384 SWRLGDF
+384 
-391 DKALQEKHL
+391 
-400 TLSLDSLGYSKPE
+400 
-413 TIEFSLPRV
+413 
-422 GNYCVYIEVTPDPR
+422 
-436 ATTGTPTDEEYFTYT
+436 
-451 KYLTL
+451 
-456 ERINTTNGSRLQWLE
+456 
-471 AMTGRPLASTWI
+471 
-483 SLYEEADRK
+483 
-492 DDTEP
+492 
-497 EYTLL
+497 
-502 KKLKTDAYGL
+502 
-512 HLVDEDAELYA
+512 
-523 LSDASDPLRV
+523 
-533 EDGDI
+533 
-538 YEEEPDEDFA
+538 
-548 YDPNVRAD
+548 
-556 MIWITPDRPAYRPGQ
+556 
-571 TVRVYGWTAEVGRL
+571 
-585 IETARSLTGRAVLV
+585 
-599 RLYDTNDKE
+599 
-608 IARREAIPNRR
+608 
-619 GDFAVDFTLPTD
+619 
-631 RLSGRYYVRAF
+631 
-642 FQQAARPGVYTARSE
+642 
-657 AQRFEVAEY
+657 
-666 KRRTT
+666 
-671 ELLLTPPDPPYQV
+671 
-684 GQTVSIPGQVR
+684 
-695 TLSGT
+695 
-700 GVAGAK
+700 
-706 VTYRLVANRYSWA
+706 
-719 PWGKGTSG
+719 
-727 GGNRVLADSV
+727 
-737 LTTDAEGRFVL
+737 
-748 PARLREIELTADE
+748 
-761 RSEDELFS
+761 
-769 WYRYHLY
+769 
-776 VSTTDGTGES
+776 
-786 HSETINLPVG
+786 
-796 RSVGAIQAWISP
+796 
-808 LINKEQEA
+808 
-816 ALTFRRYGYDEDNEP
+816 
-831 MAVSYSIRQ
+831 
-840 DSRELLKGRVQLDSI
+840 
-855 IQLKTLLAP
+855 
-864 LSAGRYTLT
+864 
-873 YSADYGR
+873 
-880 GVSYEGKRTFYLYDG
+880 SYEGKRTFYLYDG
-895 TRDRRLPGMRLPLF
+895 ARDRRLPGMRLPLF
-909 MQRAS
+909 IQPAS

-924 VYWMSGL
+924 IYWMSGL

-958 INVFDVPLPKNGFT
+958 INVFDAPLPKNGFT
-972 PDQLDIHFYTVHHGV
+972 PDQLDIHFYMVHHGV
-987 LTQCTATIHRE
+987 LTQRTATIRRE

-1042 MYDASLDKI
+1042 MYDASLDEI
-1051 GYLSLDYDR
+1051 GHLSLDYDR

-1107 YPPRPVTPPAKADD
+1107 YPPKPVTPPVKADD
-1121 EYDQDVISDDS
+1121 EYNQDVISDDS
-1132 YDSYDGKLTMELSGA
+1132 DDGELMMELSGA
-1147 LYGARATKTASAIS
+1147 LYGARATKKASAIS
-1161 IRGMASVSHPQLEEV
+1161 IRGLASASNSRLEEV

-1181 ASKDTQDEVLKPDDI
+1181 ASKDTQDEVLKPDEI

-1201 DSKTDTK
+1201 DSKNDSK

-1235 LRTDKQGKVSWSARV
+1235 LRTDRQGKVSWSARV

-1301 STTISNGSK
+1301 STTVSNGSK

-1335 TFDLPAGNTADIV
+1335 TFDLPAGHTTDIV

-1382 TDQEELTESLAFN
+1382 TDQEEMTESLAFN

-1478 WNALPAAQRG
+1478 WNALPATQRG

-1507 GVADREATREATL
+1507 DVADREAAREATL

-1544 LSSGLWSWY
+1544 LSNGLWCWY

-1595 RGIEASILEEYRRA
+1595 RGIEASIIEEYRRV
-1609 LKLKKMH
+1609 LRLKKKN
-1616 SCTYTDLDYLY
+1616 SYSYTDLDYLY
-1627 LVALAEHRGFYEP
+1627 LVALAEHRGFYKP

-1654 LKRVAR
+1654 LKRMAH

-1668 LAAVVFAYGRDTSL
+1668 LAAVVFAYGQDASL

-1702 YANQVFRGYFW
+1702 YANRVFRGYFW

-1722 STLEAMRIVS
+1722 STLEAMRVVS

-1771 DIDGGKG
+1771 DIDGGSG
-1778 TRRANSSTVELPFTD
+1778 TRRANSSSVELPFTD

-1807 RPFTT
+1807 RPFTA

-1817 RQMTVTTQSDGEVW
+1817 RKMAVTTQADGEVW

-1877 TLRVGDHLRTK
+1877 ALRVGDRLTTK

-1913 IQTAQYQW
+1913 VQTASYQW

>member
-1 MRYIAF
+1 ME
-7 ARRALLVMLF
+7 
-17 GCLALQIPTMLHA
+17 LQA
-30 QRKTPSAE
+30 QRKTQSAE

-47 QEDDLPRSAIKAAE
+47 QEEDLPRSAIKAAE

-67 QSQHNLYHIL
+67 QNQHNLYHIL
-77 IAQDVLW
+77 IAQDAIW
-84 QNWRRIDHEHQ
+84 QNWRRIDQEHR
-95 TGLFRTLYGLRGA
+95 TGLFRTLYELRRSS
-108 AWLGRYE
+108 WLGRYE
-115 QAVLALYTLYSYE
+115 QAMLALYTLYSYE
-128 RVRPSYFYREDV
+128 RVRPSYFYQEDI

-146 DSTLYDPTTWTDL
+146 DSTLYDPTSWTSL
-159 QYQER
+159 QYQEC
-164 YQELVGTLRRSQE
+164 YQELVEKLRRSQE
-177 ILNEPLGKYRELFG
+177 VLNEPLGKYRELFG
-191 DDEPVVGVETLG
+191 DDPVVGVETLG

-214 ARERR
+214 SRERW
-219 EQPRYATLFTEAMGW
+219 EQTRYARLFTEAMGW

-246 FRSLVDFYSLRLQLS
+246 FRSFVDFHSLRLQLS
-261 PEQGGLTKARAEELI
+261 PEKGRLTNARAEELI
-276 YAFAHKYVSTP
+276 YAFANKYVSTP
-287 EISNYIA
+287 EISNYIT

-311 EFFIQRATRLSAKE
+311 EFFIQRATRISAKE

-333 RNALAYTYDMHVP
+333 SNALAYIYSLQVP
-346 ARVTGRDTLSVKLPS
+346 QRVTGRDTLTVKLPS
-361 SYLVSKVRL
+361 CYLVSKVRL
-370 CLYAAPRIQRPDEV
+370 CLYAAPKILRPDEV
-384 SWRLGDF
+384 SWRLGDS
-391 DKALQEKHL
+391 DKPLQEKHL
-400 TLSLDSLGYSKPE
+400 TLTLDSLGYSKE
-413 TIEFSLPRV
+413 QTIEFPLPRV

-492 DDTEP
+492 DNTEP

-502 KKLKTDAYGL
+502 KKLKTDALGL
-512 HLVDEDAELYA
+512 HSVDEDAELYA

-533 EDGDI
+533 DDGEI
-538 YEEEPDEDFA
+538 YEEEPDEDFT

-599 RLYDTNDKE
+599 RLYDTNSKE
-608 IARREAIPNRR
+608 VARREAVPSRW

-631 RLSGRYYVRAF
+631 RLSGRYFVRAF
-642 FQQAARPGVYTARSE
+642 FQQATRPGVYTARSE
-657 AQRFEVAEY
+657 AQTFEVAEY
-666 KRRTT
+666 KRRAT
-671 ELLLTPPDPPYQV
+671 ELLLTPPDPPYRV

-719 PWGKGTSG
+719 PWGEGARG
-727 GGNRVLADSV
+727 GGDKILVDSV
-737 LTTDAEGRFVL
+737 LTTDAEGRFVI
-748 PARLREIELTADE
+748 PASLREVEPTADE

-769 WYRYHLY
+769 WYRYRLY

-796 RSVGAIQAWISP
+796 RSVSAIQAWISP
-808 LINKEQEA
+808 LINKEQEDA
-816 ALTFRRYGYDEDNEP
+816 ILTFRRYGYNEDNEP
-831 MAVSYSIRQ
+831 LSVSYSIRQ
-840 DSRELLKGRVQLDSI
+840 DSRELHKGKVQLDSVI
-855 IQLKTLLAP
+855 HLKTLLAP

-895 TRDRRLPGMRLPLF
+895 ARDRRLPGMRLPLF
-909 MQRAS
+909 IQPAS

-924 VYWMSGL
+924 IYWMSGL

-958 INVFDVPLPKNGFT
+958 INVFDAPLPKNGFT
-972 PDQLDIHFYTVHHGV
+972 PDQLDIHFYMVHHGV
-987 LTQCTATIHRE
+987 LTQRTATIRRE

-1042 MYDASLDKI
+1042 MYDASLDEI
-1051 GYLSLDYDR
+1051 GHLSLDYDR

-1107 YPPRPVTPPAKADD
+1107 YPPKPVTPPVKADD
-1121 EYDQDVISDDS
+1121 EYNQDVISDDS
-1132 YDSYDGKLTMELSGA
+1132 DDGELMMELSGA
-1147 LYGARATKTASAIS
+1147 LYGARATKKASAIS
-1161 IRGMASVSHPQLEEV
+1161 IRGLASASNSRLEEV

-1181 ASKDTQDEVLKPDDI
+1181 ASKDTQDEVLKPDEI

-1201 DSKTDTK
+1201 DSKNDTK

-1224 NFNESAYFYPF
+1224 NFDESAYFHPF

-1293 REGDSVRI
+1293 REGDSIRI
-1301 STTISNGSK
+1301 STTVSNGSK

-1335 TFDLPAGNTADIV
+1335 TFDLPAGNTTDIV

-1382 TDQEELTESLAFN
+1382 TDQEEMTESLAFN

-1478 WNALPAAQRG
+1478 WNALPATQRG
-1488 RLSADDSLKLQTG
+1488 RLSADDSLKLQTS

-1507 GVADREATREATL
+1507 DVADREASREATL

-1595 RGIEASILEEYRRA
+1595 RGIEASIIEEYRRA
-1609 LKLKKMH
+1609 LRLKKKN
-1616 SCTYTDLDYLY
+1616 SYSYTDLDYLY
-1627 LVALAEHRGFYEP
+1627 LVALAEHRGFYKP

-1654 LKRVAR
+1654 LKRMAH

-1668 LAAVVFAYGRDTSL
+1668 LAAVVFAYGRDASL

-1702 YANQVFRGYFW
+1702 YANRVFRGYFW

-1722 STLEAMRIVS
+1722 STLEAMRVVS

-1771 DIDGGKG
+1771 DIDGGSG
-1778 TRRANSSTVELPFTD
+1778 TRRANSSSVELPFTD

-1807 RPFTT
+1807 RPFTA

-1817 RQMTVTTQSDGEVW
+1817 RKMAVTTQADGEVW

-1841 TSQVEARGKELQISR
+1841 TSQVEARGQELQIHR

-1877 TLRVGDHLRTK
+1877 ALRVGDRLTTK

-1913 IQTAQYQW
+1913 VQTASYQW

>member
-1 MRYIAF
+1 ME
-7 ARRALLVMLF
+7 
-17 GCLALQIPTMLHA
+17 LQA
-30 QRKTPSAE
+30 QRKAQSAE

-47 QEDDLPRSAIKAAE
+47 QEEDLPRSAIKAAE

-67 QSQHNLYHIL
+67 QNQHNLYHIL
-77 IAQDVLW
+77 IAQDAIW
-84 QNWRRIDHEHQ
+84 QNWRRIDQEHR
-95 TGLFRTLYGLRGA
+95 TGLFRTLYELRGSS
-108 AWLGRYE
+108 WLGRYE
-115 QAVLALYTLYSYE
+115 QAMLALYTLYSYE
-128 RVRPSYFYREDV
+128 RVRPSYFYQEDI

-146 DSTLYDPTTWTDL
+146 DSTLYDPTSWTSL

-164 YQELVGTLRRSQE
+164 YQELVEKLRRSQE
-177 ILNEPLGKYRELFG
+177 VLNEPLGKYRELFG
-191 DDEPVVGVETLG
+191 DEPAVGVETLG

-214 ARERR
+214 ARERG
-219 EQPRYATLFTEAMGW
+219 EQTRYAQLFTEAMGW

-246 FRSLVDFYSLRLQLS
+246 FRSFVDFHSLRLQLS
-261 PEQGGLTKARAEELI
+261 PEKGRLTNARAEELI
-276 YAFAHKYVSTP
+276 YAFANRYVSTP
-287 EISNYIA
+287 EISNYIT

-311 EFFIQRATRLSAKE
+311 EFFIKRATRISAKE

-333 RNALAYTYDMHVP
+333 RNALAYTYSLQVP
-346 ARVTGRDTLSVKLPS
+346 RRITGRDTLTVKLPS
-361 SYLVSKVRL
+361 CYLVSKVRL
-370 CLYAAPRIQRPDEV
+370 CLYAAPKILRPDQV

-391 DKALQEKHL
+391 DKPLQEKHL
-400 TLSLDSLGYSKPE
+400 TLTLDSLGYSKE
-413 TIEFSLPRV
+413 QTIEFPLSRV

-492 DDTEP
+492 DNTEP

-502 KKLKTDAYGL
+502 KKLKTDALGL
-512 HLVDEDAELYA
+512 HSVDEDAELYA

-533 EDGDI
+533 DDGEI
-538 YEEEPDEDFA
+538 YEEEPDEDFT

-556 MIWITPDRPAYRPGQ
+556 MIWITPDRPAYRSGQ

-599 RLYDTNDKE
+599 RLYDANSKE
-608 IARREAIPNRR
+608 VARREAVPSRW

-631 RLSGRYYVRAF
+631 RLSGRYFVRAF
-642 FQQAARPGVYTARSE
+642 FQQATRPGVYTARSE
-657 AQRFEVAEY
+657 AQTFEVAEY
-666 KRRTT
+666 KRRAT
-671 ELLLTPPDPPYQV
+671 ELLLTPPNPPYQV

-719 PWGKGTSG
+719 PWGEGARG
-727 GGNRVLADSV
+727 GGDKILVDSV
-737 LTTDAEGRFVL
+737 LTTDAEGRFVI
-748 PARLREIELTADE
+748 PASLREVELTADE

-769 WYRYHLY
+769 WYRYRLY

-796 RSVGAIQAWISP
+796 RSVSAIQAWISP
-808 LINKEQEA
+808 LINKEQEDA
-816 ALTFRRYGYDEDNEP
+816 ILTFRRYGYNEDNEP
-831 MAVSYSIRQ
+831 LSVSYSIRQ
-840 DSRELLKGRVQLDSI
+840 DSRELHKGKVQLDSI
-855 IQLKTLLAP
+855 IHLKTLLAP

-895 TRDRRLPGMRLPLF
+895 ARDRRLPGMRLPLF
-909 MQRAS
+909 IQPAS
-914 GTYSSTRPAR
+914 GAYSSTRPAR
-924 VYWMSGL
+924 IYWMSGL

-958 INVFDVPLPKNGFT
+958 INVFDAPLPKNGFT
-972 PDQLDIHFYTVHHGV
+972 PDQLDIHFYMVHHGV
-987 LTQCTATIHRE
+987 LTQRTATIRRE

-1042 MYDASLDKI
+1042 MYDASLDEI
-1051 GYLSLDYDR
+1051 GHLSLDYDR

-1107 YPPRPVTPPAKADD
+1107 YPPKPVTPPVKADD
-1121 EYDQDVISDDS
+1121 EYNQDVISDDS
-1132 YDSYDGKLTMELSGA
+1132 DDGELMMELSGA
-1147 LYGARATKTASAIS
+1147 LYGARATKKASAIS
-1161 IRGMASVSHPQLEEV
+1161 IRGLASASSSRLEEV
-1176 MVVGY
+1176 VVTGY
-1181 ASKDTQDEVLKPDDI
+1181 ASKDTQDEVLEPDEI
-1196 RVLSN
+1196 RVVANESKN
-1201 DSKTDTK
+1201 DPK

-1224 NFNESAYFYPF
+1224 NFDESAYFYPF

-1335 TFDLPAGNTADIV
+1335 TFDLPAGNTTDIV

-1371 SDGEQHLVPVI
+1371 SDGEQHLVPVV
-1382 TDQEELTESLAFN
+1382 TDQEEMTESLAFN

-1507 GVADREATREATL
+1507 DVADREAAREATL

-1595 RGIEASILEEYRRA
+1595 RGIEASIIEEYRRA
-1609 LKLKKMH
+1609 LRLKKKN
-1616 SCTYTDLDYLY
+1616 SYSYTDLDYLY
-1627 LVALAEHRGFYEP
+1627 LVALAEHRGFYKP

-1654 LKRVAR
+1654 LKRMAH

-1668 LAAVVFAYGRDTSL
+1668 LAAVVFAYGRDASL

-1702 YANQVFRGYFW
+1702 YANRVFRGYFW

-1722 STLEAMRIVS
+1722 STLEAMRVVS

-1771 DIDGGKG
+1771 DIDGGSG
-1778 TRRANSSTVELPFTD
+1778 TRRANSSSVELPFTD

-1807 RPFTT
+1807 RPFTA

-1817 RQMTVTTQSDGEVW
+1817 RKMAVTTQADGEVW

-1841 TSQVEARGKELQISR
+1841 TSQVEARGQELQIHR

-1877 TLRVGDHLRTK
+1877 ALRVGDRLTTK

-1913 IQTAQYQW
+1913 VQTASYQW

>member
-1 MRYIAF
+1 ME
-7 ARRALLVMLF
+7 
-17 GCLALQIPTMLHA
+17 LQA
-30 QRKTPSAE
+30 QRKTQSAE

-47 QEDDLPRSAIKAAE
+47 QEEDLPRSAIKAAE

-67 QSQHNLYHIL
+67 QNQHNLYHIL
-77 IAQDVLW
+77 IAQDAIW
-84 QNWRRIDHEHQ
+84 QNWRRIDQEHR
-95 TGLFRTLYGLRGA
+95 TGLFRTLYELRRSS
-108 AWLGRYE
+108 WLGRYE
-115 QAVLALYTLYSYE
+115 QAMLALYTLYSYE
-128 RVRPSYFYREDV
+128 RVRPSYFYQEDI

-146 DSTLYDPTTWTDL
+146 DSTLYDPTSWTSL
-159 QYQER
+159 QYQEC
-164 YQELVGTLRRSQE
+164 YQELVEKLRRSQE
-177 ILNEPLGKYRELFG
+177 VLNEPLGKYRELFG
-191 DDEPVVGVETLG
+191 DDPVVGVETLG

-214 ARERR
+214 SRERW
-219 EQPRYATLFTEAMGW
+219 EQTRYARLFTEAMGW

-246 FRSLVDFYSLRLQLS
+246 FRSFVDFHSLRLQLS
-261 PEQGGLTKARAEELI
+261 PEKGRLTNARAEELI
-276 YAFAHKYVSTP
+276 YAFANKYVSTP
-287 EISNYIA
+287 EISNYIT

-311 EFFIQRATRLSAKE
+311 EFFIQRATRISAKE

-333 RNALAYTYDMHVP
+333 SNALAYIYSLQVP
-346 ARVTGRDTLSVKLPS
+346 QRVTGRDTLTVKLPS
-361 SYLVSKVRL
+361 CYLVSKVRL
-370 CLYAAPRIQRPDEV
+370 CLYAAPKILRPDEV
-384 SWRLGDF
+384 SWRLGDS
-391 DKALQEKHL
+391 DKPLQEKHL
-400 TLSLDSLGYSKPE
+400 TLTLDSLGYSKE
-413 TIEFSLPRV
+413 QTIEFPLPRV

-492 DDTEP
+492 DNTEP

-502 KKLKTDAYGL
+502 KKLKTDALGL
-512 HLVDEDAELYA
+512 HSVDEDAELYA
-523 LSDASDPLRV
+523 LTDASDPLRV
-533 EDGDI
+533 DDGEI
-538 YEEEPDEDFA
+538 YEEEPDEDFT

-599 RLYDTNDKE
+599 RLYDTNSKE
-608 IARREAIPNRR
+608 VARREAVPSRW

-657 AQRFEVAEY
+657 AQTFEVAEY
-666 KRRTT
+666 KRRAT

-719 PWGKGTSG
+719 PWGEGARG
-727 GGNRVLADSV
+727 GANKILVDSV
-737 LTTDAEGRFVL
+737 LTTDAEGRFVI
-748 PARLREIELTADE
+748 PASLREVEQTADE

-769 WYRYHLY
+769 WYRYRLY

-796 RSVGAIQAWISP
+796 RSVSAIQAWISP
-808 LINKEQEA
+808 LINKEQEDA
-816 ALTFRRYGYDEDNEP
+816 ILTFRRYGYDEGNEP
-831 MAVSYSIRQ
+831 LSVSYSIRQ
-840 DSRELLKGRVQLDSI
+840 DSRELHKGKVQLDSI
-855 IQLKTLLAP
+855 IHLKTLLAP

-895 TRDRRLPGMRLPLF
+895 ARDRRLPGMRLPLF
-909 MQRAS
+909 IQPAS

-924 VYWMSGL
+924 IYWMSGL

-958 INVFDVPLPKNGFT
+958 INVFDAPLPKNGFT
-972 PDQLDIHFYTVHHGV
+972 PDQLDIHFYMVHHGV
-987 LTQCTATIHRE
+987 LTQRTATIRRE

-1042 MYDASLDKI
+1042 MYDASLDEI
-1051 GYLSLDYDR
+1051 GHLSLDYDR

-1107 YPPRPVTPPAKADD
+1107 YPPKPVTPPVKADD
-1121 EYDQDVISDDS
+1121 EYNQDVISDDS
-1132 YDSYDGKLTMELSGA
+1132 DDGELMMELSGA
-1147 LYGARATKTASAIS
+1147 LYGARATKKASAIS
-1161 IRGMASVSHPQLEEV
+1161 IRGLASASNSRLEEV

-1181 ASKDTQDEVLKPDDI
+1181 ASKDTQDEVLKPDEI

-1201 DSKTDTK
+1201 DSKNDTK

-1224 NFNESAYFYPF
+1224 NFDESAYFYPF

-1293 REGDSVRI
+1293 REGDSIRI
-1301 STTISNGSK
+1301 STTVSNGSK

-1335 TFDLPAGNTADIV
+1335 TFDLPAGNTTDIV

-1371 SDGEQHLVPVI
+1371 SDGEQHLVPVV
-1382 TDQEELTESLAFN
+1382 TDQEEMTESLAFN

-1488 RLSADDSLKLQTG
+1488 RLSADDSLKLQTS

-1507 GVADREATREATL
+1507 DVADREASREATL

-1595 RGIEASILEEYRRA
+1595 RGIEASIIEEYRRA
-1609 LKLKKMH
+1609 LRLKKKN
-1616 SCTYTDLDYLY
+1616 SYSYTDLDYLY
-1627 LVALAEHRGFYEP
+1627 LVALAEHRGFYKP

-1654 LKRVAR
+1654 LKRMAH

-1668 LAAVVFAYGRDTSL
+1668 LAAVVFAYGRDASL

-1702 YANQVFRGYFW
+1702 YANRVFRGYFW

-1722 STLEAMRIVS
+1722 STLEAMRVVS

-1771 DIDGGKG
+1771 DIDGGSG
-1778 TRRANSSTVELPFTD
+1778 TRRANSSSVELPFTD
-1793 GQVYRWEGAYIEAS
+1793 GQVYHWEGAYIEAS
-1807 RPFTT
+1807 RPFTA

-1817 RQMTVTTQSDGEVW
+1817 RKMAVTTQADGEVW

-1841 TSQVEARGKELQISR
+1841 TSQVEARGQELQIHR

-1877 TLRVGDHLRTK
+1877 ALRVGDRLTTK

-1913 IQTAQYQW
+1913 VQTASYQW

>member
-1 MRYIAF
+1 ME
-7 ARRALLVMLF
+7 
-17 GCLALQIPTMLHA
+17 LQA
-30 QRKTPSAE
+30 QRKAQSAE

-47 QEDDLPRSAIKAAE
+47 QEEDLPRSAIKAAE

-67 QSQHNLYHIL
+67 LNQHNLYHIL
-77 IAQDVLW
+77 IAQDAIW
-84 QNWRRIDHEHQ
+84 QNWRRIDQEHR
-95 TGLFRTLYGLRGA
+95 TGLFRTLYELRGSS
-108 AWLGRYE
+108 WLGRYE
-115 QAVLALYTLYSYE
+115 QAMLALYTLYSYE
-128 RVRPSYFYREDV
+128 RVRPSYFYQEDI

-146 DSTLYDPTTWTDL
+146 DSTLYDPTSWTSL
-159 QYQER
+159 QYQEC
-164 YQELVGTLRRSQE
+164 YQGLVEKLRRSQE
-177 ILNEPLGKYRELFG
+177 VLNEPLGKYRELFG
-191 DDEPVVGVETLG
+191 DEPVVGVETLG

-214 ARERR
+214 SRERW
-219 EQPRYATLFTEAMGW
+219 EQTRYARLFTEAMGW

-246 FRSLVDFYSLRLQLS
+246 FRSFVDFHSLRLQLS
-261 PEQGGLTKARAEELI
+261 PEKGRLTNARAEELI
-276 YAFAHKYVSTP
+276 YAFANKYVSTP
-287 EISNYIA
+287 EISNYIT

-311 EFFIQRATRLSAKE
+311 EFFIKRATRISAKE

-333 RNALAYTYDMHVP
+333 SNALAYIYSLQVP
-346 ARVTGRDTLSVKLPS
+346 RRVTGRDTLTVKLPS
-361 SYLVSKVRL
+361 CYLVSKVRL
-370 CLYAAPRIQRPDEV
+370 CLYAAPKILRPDQV
-384 SWRLGDF
+384 SWTLGDF
-391 DKALQEKHL
+391 DKPLQEKHL
-400 TLSLDSLGYSKPE
+400 PLSLDSLGYSKE
-413 TIEFSLPRV
+413 QTIEFPLPRV

-492 DDTEP
+492 DNTEP

-502 KKLKTDAYGL
+502 KKLKTDALGL
-512 HLVDEDAELYA
+512 HPVDEDAELYA

-533 EDGDI
+533 DDGEI
-538 YEEEPDEDFA
+538 YEEEPDEDFT

-599 RLYDTNDKE
+599 RLYDTNSKE
-608 IARREAIPNRR
+608 VARREAVPSRW

-657 AQRFEVAEY
+657 AQTFEVAEY
-666 KRRTT
+666 KRRAT
-671 ELLLTPPDPPYQV
+671 ELLLTPPDPPYRV

-719 PWGKGTSG
+719 PWGEGARCG
-727 GGNRVLADSV
+727 GDKILVDSV
-737 LTTDAEGRFVL
+737 LTTDAEGHFVI
-748 PARLREIELTADE
+748 PASLREVEPTADE

-769 WYRYHLY
+769 WYRYRLY

-796 RSVGAIQAWISP
+796 RSVSAIQAWIPP
-808 LINKEQEA
+808 LINKEQEDA
-816 ALTFRRYGYDEDNEP
+816 ILTFRRYGYDEGNEP
-831 MAVSYSIRQ
+831 LSVSYSIRQ
-840 DSRELLKGRVQLDSI
+840 DSRELHKGKVQLDSTI
-855 IQLKTLLAP
+855 HLKTLLAP
-864 LSAGRYTLT
+864 LPAGRYTLT

-895 TRDRRLPGMRLPLF
+895 ARDRRLPGMRLPLF
-909 MQRAS
+909 IQPAS

-924 VYWMSGL
+924 IYWMSGL

-958 INVFDVPLPKNGFT
+958 INVFDAPLPKNGFT
-972 PDQLDIHFYTVHHGV
+972 PDQLDIHFYMVHHGV
-987 LTQCTATIHRE
+987 LTQRTATIRRE

-1042 MYDASLDKI
+1042 MYDASLDEI

-1060 PLIGALSID
+1060 PQIGALSID

-1094 QQLKDDEAKADFV
+1094 QQLKDDEAKGDFV
-1107 YPPRPVTPPAKADD
+1107 YPPKPVTPPAKADD
-1121 EYDQDVISDDS
+1121 EYNQDVISDDS
-1132 YDSYDGKLTMELSGA
+1132 DDGELMMELSGA
-1147 LYGARATKTASAIS
+1147 LYGARATKKASAIS
-1161 IRGMASVSHPQLEEV
+1161 IRGLASASSSRLEEV
-1176 MVVGY
+1176 VVTGY
-1181 ASKDTQDEVLKPDDI
+1181 ASKDTQDEVLEPDEI
-1196 RVLSN
+1196 RVVNN
-1201 DSKTDTK
+1201 DSKNDSK
-1208 PRRVDAT
+1208 PRRMDAT

-1224 NFNESAYFYPF
+1224 NFDESAFFYPF

-1301 STTISNGSK
+1301 STTVSNGSK

-1335 TFDLPAGNTADIV
+1335 TFDLPAGHTTDIV

-1382 TDQEELTESLAFN
+1382 TDQEEMTESLAFN

-1478 WNALPAAQRG
+1478 WNALPATQRG

-1507 GVADREATREATL
+1507 DVADREAAREATL

-1544 LSSGLWSWY
+1544 LSNGLWCWY

-1595 RGIEASILEEYRRA
+1595 RGIEASIIEEYRRV
-1609 LKLKKMH
+1609 LRLKKKN
-1616 SCTYTDLDYLY
+1616 SYSYTDLDYLY
-1627 LVALAEHRGFYEP
+1627 LVALAEHRGFYKP

-1654 LKRVAR
+1654 LKRMAH

-1668 LAAVVFAYGRDTSL
+1668 LAAVVFAYGRDASL

-1702 YANQVFRGYFW
+1702 YANRVFRGYFW

-1722 STLEAMRIVS
+1722 STLEAMRVVS

-1771 DIDGGKG
+1771 DIDGGSG
-1778 TRRANSSTVELPFTD
+1778 TRRANSSSVELPFTD

-1807 RPFTT
+1807 RPFTA

-1817 RQMTVTTQSDGEVW
+1817 RKMAVTTQADGEVW

-1877 TLRVGDHLRTK
+1877 ALRVGDRLTTK

-1913 IQTAQYQW
+1913 VQTASYQW

>member
-1 MRYIAF
+1 ME
-7 ARRALLVMLF
+7 
-17 GCLALQIPTMLHA
+17 LQA
-30 QRKTPSAE
+30 QRKTQSAE

-47 QEDDLPRSAIKAAE
+47 QEEDLPRSAIKAAE

-67 QSQHNLYHIL
+67 LNQHNLYHIL
-77 IAQDVLW
+77 LAQDAIW
-84 QNWRRIDHEHQ
+84 QNWRRIDQEHR
-95 TGLFRTLYGLRGA
+95 TGLFRTLYELRRSS
-108 AWLGRYE
+108 WLGRYE
-115 QAVLALYTLYSYE
+115 QAMLALYTLYSYE
-128 RVRPSYFYREDV
+128 RVRPSYFYQEDI

-146 DSTLYDPTTWTDL
+146 DSTLYDPTSWTSL
-159 QYQER
+159 QYQEC
-164 YQELVGTLRRSQE
+164 YQELVEKLRRSQE
-177 ILNEPLGKYRELFG
+177 VLNEPLGKYRELFG
-191 DDEPVVGVETLG
+191 DDPVVGVETLG

-214 ARERR
+214 SRERW
-219 EQPRYATLFTEAMGW
+219 EQTRYARLFTEAMGW

-246 FRSLVDFYSLRLQLS
+246 FRSFVDFHSLRLQLS
-261 PEQGGLTKARAEELI
+261 PEKGRLTNARAEELI
-276 YAFAHKYVSTP
+276 YAFANRYVSTP
-287 EISNYIA
+287 EISNYIT

-311 EFFIQRATRLSAKE
+311 EFFIKRATRISAKE

-333 RNALAYTYDMHVP
+333 RNALAYTYSLQVP
-346 ARVTGRDTLSVKLPS
+346 QRVTGRDTLTVKLPS
-361 SYLVSKVRL
+361 CYLVSKVRL
-370 CLYAAPRIQRPDEV
+370 CLYAAPKILRPDEV
-384 SWRLGDF
+384 SWRLGDS
-391 DKALQEKHL
+391 DRPLQEKHL
-400 TLSLDSLGYSKPE
+400 TLTLDSLGYSKE
-413 TIEFSLPRV
+413 QTIEFPLSRV

-492 DDTEP
+492 DNTEP

-502 KKLKTDAYGL
+502 KKLKTDALGL
-512 HLVDEDAELYA
+512 HSVDEDAELYA

-533 EDGDI
+533 DDGEI
-538 YEEEPDEDFA
+538 YEEELDEDFT

-556 MIWITPDRPAYRPGQ
+556 MIWITPDRPAYRSGQ

-599 RLYDTNDKE
+599 RLYDANSKE
-608 IARREAIPNRR
+608 VARREAVPSRW

-631 RLSGRYYVRAF
+631 RLSGRYFVRAF
-642 FQQAARPGVYTARSE
+642 FQQATRPGVYTARSE
-657 AQRFEVAEY
+657 AQTFEVAEY
-666 KRRTT
+666 KRRAT
-671 ELLLTPPDPPYQV
+671 ELLLTPPNPPYQV

-719 PWGKGTSG
+719 PWGEGARG
-727 GGNRVLADSV
+727 GGDKILVDSV
-737 LTTDAEGRFVL
+737 LTTDAEGRFVI
-748 PARLREIELTADE
+748 PASLREVEPTADE

-769 WYRYHLY
+769 WYRYRLY

-796 RSVGAIQAWISP
+796 RSVSAIQAWISP
-808 LINKEQEA
+808 LINKEQEDA
-816 ALTFRRYGYDEDNEP
+816 ILTFRRYGYNEDNEP
-831 MAVSYSIRQ
+831 LSVSYSIRQ
-840 DSRELLKGRVQLDSI
+840 DSRELHKGKVQLDSI
-855 IQLKTLLAP
+855 IHLKTLLAP

-895 TRDRRLPGMRLPLF
+895 ARDRRLPGMRLPLF
-909 MQRAS
+909 IQPAS
-914 GTYSSTRPAR
+914 GAYSSTRPAR
-924 VYWMSGL
+924 IYWMSGL

-958 INVFDVPLPKNGFT
+958 INVFDAPLPKNGFT
-972 PDQLDIHFYTVHHGV
+972 PDQLDIHFYMVHHGV
-987 LTQCTATIHRE
+987 LTQRTATIRRE

-1042 MYDASLDKI
+1042 MYDASLDEI
-1051 GYLSLDYDR
+1051 GHLSLDYDR

-1107 YPPRPVTPPAKADD
+1107 YPPKPVTPPVKADD
-1121 EYDQDVISDDS
+1121 EYNQDVISDDS
-1132 YDSYDGKLTMELSGA
+1132 DDGELMMELSGA
-1147 LYGARATKTASAIS
+1147 LYGARATKKASAIS
-1161 IRGMASVSHPQLEEV
+1161 IRGLASASSSRLEEV
-1176 MVVGY
+1176 VVTGY
-1181 ASKDTQDEVLKPDDI
+1181 ASKDTQDEVLEPDEI
-1196 RVLSN
+1196 RVVANESKN
-1201 DSKTDTK
+1201 DPK

-1335 TFDLPAGNTADIV
+1335 TFDLPAGNTTDIV

-1371 SDGEQHLVPVI
+1371 SDGEQHLVPVV
-1382 TDQEELTESLAFN
+1382 TDQEEMTESLAFN

-1488 RLSADDSLKLQTG
+1488 RLSVDDSLKLQTG

-1507 GVADREATREATL
+1507 DVADREAAREATL

-1595 RGIEASILEEYRRA
+1595 RGIEASIIEEYRRA
-1609 LKLKKMH
+1609 LRLKKKN
-1616 SCTYTDLDYLY
+1616 SYSYTDLDYLY
-1627 LVALAEHRGFYEP
+1627 LVALAEHRGFYKP

-1654 LKRVAR
+1654 LKRMAH

-1668 LAAVVFAYGRDTSL
+1668 LAAVVFAYGRDASL

-1702 YANQVFRGYFW
+1702 YANRVFRGYFW

-1722 STLEAMRIVS
+1722 STLEAMRVVS

-1771 DIDGGKG
+1771 DIDGGSG
-1778 TRRANSSTVELPFTD
+1778 TRRANSSSVELPFTD

-1807 RPFTT
+1807 RPFTAT
-1812 SSRPE
+1812 SRPE
-1817 RQMTVTTQSDGEVW
+1817 RKMAVTTQADGEVW

-1841 TSQVEARGKELQISR
+1841 TSQVEARGQELQIHR

-1877 TLRVGDHLRTK
+1877 ALRVGDRLTTK

-1913 IQTAQYQW
+1913 VQTASYQW

>member
-1 MRYIAF
+1 ME
-7 ARRALLVMLF
+7 
-17 GCLALQIPTMLHA
+17 LQA
-30 QRKTPSAE
+30 QRKTQSAE
-38 ALIKEIKRA
+38 ALIKEFKRA
-47 QEDDLPRSAIKAAE
+47 QEEDLPRSAIKAAE

-67 QSQHNLYHIL
+67 QNQHNLYHIL
-77 IAQDVLW
+77 IAQDAIW
-84 QNWRRIDHEHQ
+84 QNWRRIDQEHR
-95 TGLFRTLYGLRGA
+95 TGLFRTLYELRGSS
-108 AWLGRYE
+108 WLGRYE
-115 QAVLALYTLYSYE
+115 QAMLALYTLYSYE
-128 RVRPSYFYREDV
+128 RVRPSYFYQEDI

-146 DSTLYDPTTWTDL
+146 DSTLYDPTSWTSL
-159 QYQER
+159 QYQEC
-164 YQELVGTLRRSQE
+164 YQELVEKLRRSQE
-177 ILNEPLGKYRELFG
+177 VLNEPLGKYRELFG
-191 DDEPVVGVETLG
+191 DDPVVGVETLG

-214 ARERR
+214 SRERW
-219 EQPRYATLFTEAMGW
+219 EQTRYARLFTEAMGW

-246 FRSLVDFYSLRLQLS
+246 FRSFVDFHSLRLQLS
-261 PEQGGLTKARAEELI
+261 PEKGRLTNARAEELI
-276 YAFAHKYVSTP
+276 YAFANKYVSTP
-287 EISNYIA
+287 EISNYIT

-311 EFFIQRATRLSAKE
+311 EFFIQRATRISAKE
-325 QKELREAH
+325 QKELREAY
-333 RNALAYTYDMHVP
+333 RDALAYIYSLQVP
-346 ARVTGRDTLSVKLPS
+346 QRVTGRDTLTVKLPS
-361 SYLVSKVRL
+361 CYLVSKVRL
-370 CLYAAPRIQRPDEV
+370 CLYAAPKILRPDEV
-384 SWRLGDF
+384 SWRLGDS
-391 DKALQEKHL
+391 DKPLQEKHL
-400 TLSLDSLGYSKPE
+400 TLTLDSLGYSKE
-413 TIEFSLPRV
+413 QTIEFPLPRV

-492 DDTEP
+492 DNTEP

-502 KKLKTDAYGL
+502 KKLKTDALGL
-512 HLVDEDAELYA
+512 HSVDEDAELYA

-533 EDGDI
+533 DDGEI
-538 YEEEPDEDFA
+538 YEEEPDEDFT

-599 RLYDTNDKE
+599 RLYDTNSKE
-608 IARREAIPNRR
+608 VARREAVPSRW

-631 RLSGRYYVRAF
+631 RLSGRYFVRAF
-642 FQQAARPGVYTARSE
+642 FQQATRPGVYTARSE
-657 AQRFEVAEY
+657 AQTFEVAEY
-666 KRRTT
+666 KRRAT
-671 ELLLTPPDPPYQV
+671 ELLLTPPDPPYRV

-719 PWGKGTSG
+719 PWGEGARG
-727 GGNRVLADSV
+727 GGDKILVDSV
-737 LTTDAEGRFVL
+737 LTTDAEGRFVI
-748 PARLREIELTADE
+748 PASLREVEPTADE

-769 WYRYHLY
+769 WYRYRLY

-796 RSVGAIQAWISP
+796 RSVSAIQAWISP
-808 LINKEQEA
+808 LINKEQEDA
-816 ALTFRRYGYDEDNEP
+816 ILTFRRYGYNEDNEP
-831 MAVSYSIRQ
+831 LSVSYSIRQ
-840 DSRELLKGRVQLDSI
+840 DSRELHKGKVQLDSVI
-855 IQLKTLLAP
+855 HLKTLLAP

-895 TRDRRLPGMRLPLF
+895 ARDRRLPGMRLPLF
-909 MQRAS
+909 IQPAS

-924 VYWMSGL
+924 IYWMSGL

-958 INVFDVPLPKNGFT
+958 INVFDAPLPKNGFT
-972 PDQLDIHFYTVHHGV
+972 PDQLDIHFYMVHHGV
-987 LTQCTATIHRE
+987 LTQRTATIRRE

-1042 MYDASLDKI
+1042 MYDASLDEI
-1051 GYLSLDYDR
+1051 GHLSLDYDR

-1107 YPPRPVTPPAKADD
+1107 YPPKPVTPPVKADD
-1121 EYDQDVISDDS
+1121 EYNQDVISDDS
-1132 YDSYDGKLTMELSGA
+1132 DDGELMMELSGA
-1147 LYGARATKTASAIS
+1147 LYGARATKKASAIS
-1161 IRGMASVSHPQLEEV
+1161 IRGLASASNSRLEEV

-1181 ASKDTQDEVLKPDDI
+1181 ASKDTQDEVLKPDEI

-1201 DSKTDTK
+1201 DSKNDTK

-1224 NFNESAYFYPF
+1224 NFDESAYFYPF

-1293 REGDSVRI
+1293 REGDSIRI
-1301 STTISNGSK
+1301 STTVSNGSK

-1335 TFDLPAGNTADIV
+1335 TFDLPAGNTTDIV

-1371 SDGEQHLVPVI
+1371 SDGEQHLVPVV
-1382 TDQEELTESLAFN
+1382 TDQEEMTESLAFN

-1507 GVADREATREATL
+1507 DVADREAAREATL

-1595 RGIEASILEEYRRA
+1595 RGIEASIIEEYRRA
-1609 LKLKKMH
+1609 LRLKKKN
-1616 SCTYTDLDYLY
+1616 SYSYTNLDYLY
-1627 LVALAEHRGFYEP
+1627 LVALAEHRGFYKP

-1654 LKRVAR
+1654 LKRMAH

-1668 LAAVVFAYGRDTSL
+1668 LAAVVFAYGRDASL

-1702 YANQVFRGYFW
+1702 YANRVFRGYFW

-1722 STLEAMRIVS
+1722 STLEAMRVVS

-1771 DIDGGKG
+1771 DIDGGSG
-1778 TRRANSSTVELPFTD
+1778 TRRANSSSVELPFTD
-1793 GQVYRWEGAYIEAS
+1793 GQVYHWEGAYIEAS
-1807 RPFTT
+1807 RPFTA

-1817 RQMTVTTQSDGEVW
+1817 RKMAVTTQADGEVW

-1841 TSQVEARGKELQISR
+1841 TSQVEARGQELQIHR

-1877 TLRVGDHLRTK
+1877 ALRVGDRLTTK

-1913 IQTAQYQW
+1913 VQTASYQW

>member
-1 MRYIAF
+1 ME
-7 ARRALLVMLF
+7 
-17 GCLALQIPTMLHA
+17 LQA
-30 QRKTPSAE
+30 QRKAQSAE

-47 QEDDLPRSAIKAAE
+47 QEEDLPRSAIKVAE

-67 QSQHNLYHIL
+67 QNQHNLYHIL
-77 IAQDVLW
+77 IAQDAIW
-84 QNWRRIDHEHQ
+84 QNWRRIDEEHR
-95 TGLFRTLYGLRGA
+95 TGLFRTLYELRGSS
-108 AWLGRYE
+108 WLGRYE
-115 QAVLALYTLYSYE
+115 QAMLALYTLYSYE
-128 RVRPSYFYREDV
+128 RVRPSYFYQEDI

-146 DSTLYDPTTWTDL
+146 DSTLYDPTSWTSL
-159 QYQER
+159 QYQEC
-164 YQELVGTLRRSQE
+164 YQELVEKLRRSQE
-177 ILNEPLGKYRELFG
+177 VLNEPLGKYRELFG
-191 DDEPVVGVETLG
+191 DDPVVGVETLG

-214 ARERR
+214 SRERW
-219 EQPRYATLFTEAMGW
+219 EQTRYARLFTEAMGW

-246 FRSLVDFYSLRLQLS
+246 FRSFVDFHSLRLQLS
-261 PEQGGLTKARAEELI
+261 PEKGRLTNARAEELI
-276 YAFAHKYVSTP
+276 YAFANRYVSTP
-287 EISNYIA
+287 EISNYIT

-311 EFFIQRATRLSAKE
+311 EFFIKRATRISAKE

-333 RNALAYTYDMHVP
+333 RNALAYTYSLQVP
-346 ARVTGRDTLSVKLPS
+346 QRVTGRDTLTVKLPS
-361 SYLVSKVRL
+361 CYLVSKVRL
-370 CLYAAPRIQRPDEV
+370 CLYAAPKILRPDEV
-384 SWRLGDF
+384 SWRLGDS
-391 DKALQEKHL
+391 DRPLQEKHL
-400 TLSLDSLGYSKPE
+400 TLTLDSLGYSKE
-413 TIEFSLPRV
+413 QTIEFPLSRV

-492 DDTEP
+492 DNTEP

-502 KKLKTDAYGL
+502 KKLKTDALGL
-512 HLVDEDAELYA
+512 HSVDEDAELYA

-533 EDGDI
+533 DDGEI
-538 YEEEPDEDFA
+538 YEEEPDEDFT

-556 MIWITPDRPAYRPGQ
+556 MIWITPDRPAYRSGQ

-599 RLYDTNDKE
+599 RLYDANSKE
-608 IARREAIPNRR
+608 VARREAVPSRW

-631 RLSGRYYVRAF
+631 RLSGRYFVRAF
-642 FQQAARPGVYTARSE
+642 FQQATRPGVYTARSE
-657 AQRFEVAEY
+657 AQTFEVAEY
-666 KRRTT
+666 KRRAT
-671 ELLLTPPDPPYQV
+671 ELLLTPPNPPYQV

-719 PWGKGTSG
+719 PWGEGARG
-727 GGNRVLADSV
+727 GGDKILVDSV
-737 LTTDAEGRFVL
+737 LTTDAEGRFVI
-748 PARLREIELTADE
+748 PASLREVEPTADE

-769 WYRYHLY
+769 WYRYRLY

-796 RSVGAIQAWISP
+796 RSVSAIQAWISP
-808 LINKEQEA
+808 LINKEQEDA
-816 ALTFRRYGYDEDNEP
+816 ILTFRRYGYNEDNEP
-831 MAVSYSIRQ
+831 LSVSYSIRQ
-840 DSRELLKGRVQLDSI
+840 DSRELHKGKVQLDSI
-855 IQLKTLLAP
+855 IHLKTLLAP

-895 TRDRRLPGMRLPLF
+895 ARDRRLPGMRLPLF
-909 MQRAS
+909 IQPAS
-914 GTYSSTRPAR
+914 GAYSSTRPAR
-924 VYWMSGL
+924 IYWMSGL

-958 INVFDVPLPKNGFT
+958 INVFDAPLPKNGFT
-972 PDQLDIHFYTVHHGV
+972 PDQLDIHFYMVHHGV
-987 LTQCTATIHRE
+987 LTQRTATIRRE

-1042 MYDASLDKI
+1042 MYDASLDEI
-1051 GYLSLDYDR
+1051 GHLSLDYDR

-1107 YPPRPVTPPAKADD
+1107 YPPKPVTPPVKADD
-1121 EYDQDVISDDS
+1121 EYNQDVISDDS
-1132 YDSYDGKLTMELSGA
+1132 DDGELMMELSGA
-1147 LYGARATKTASAIS
+1147 LYGARATKKASAIS
-1161 IRGMASVSHPQLEEV
+1161 IRGLASASSSRLEEV
-1176 MVVGY
+1176 VVTGY
-1181 ASKDTQDEVLKPDDI
+1181 ASKDTQDEVLEPDEI
-1196 RVLSN
+1196 RVVANESKN
-1201 DSKTDTK
+1201 DPK

-1335 TFDLPAGNTADIV
+1335 TFDLPAGNTTDIV

-1371 SDGEQHLVPVI
+1371 SDGEQHLVPVV
-1382 TDQEELTESLAFN
+1382 TDQEEMTESLAFN

-1507 GVADREATREATL
+1507 DVADREAAREATL

-1595 RGIEASILEEYRRA
+1595 RGIEASIIEEYRRA
-1609 LKLKKMH
+1609 LRLKKKN
-1616 SCTYTDLDYLY
+1616 SYSYTDLDYLY
-1627 LVALAEHRGFYEP
+1627 LVALAEHRGFYKP

-1654 LKRVAR
+1654 LKRMAH

-1668 LAAVVFAYGRDTSL
+1668 LAAVVFAYGRDASL

-1702 YANQVFRGYFW
+1702 YANRVFRGYFW

-1722 STLEAMRIVS
+1722 STLEAMRVVS

-1771 DIDGGKG
+1771 DIDGGSG
-1778 TRRANSSTVELPFTD
+1778 TRRANSSSVELPFTD

-1807 RPFTT
+1807 RPFTAT
-1812 SSRPE
+1812 SRPE
-1817 RQMTVTTQSDGEVW
+1817 RKMAVTTQADGEVW

-1841 TSQVEARGKELQISR
+1841 TSQVEARGQELQIHR

-1877 TLRVGDHLRTK
+1877 ALRVGDRLTTK

-1913 IQTAQYQW
+1913 VQTASYQW

>member
-1 MRYIAF
+1 
-7 ARRALLVMLF
+7 
-17 GCLALQIPTMLHA
+17 
-30 QRKTPSAE
+30 
-38 ALIKEIKRA
+38 
-47 QEDDLPRSAIKAAE
+47 
-61 ELSLLG
+61 
-67 QSQHNLYHIL
+67 
-77 IAQDVLW
+77 
-84 QNWRRIDHEHQ
+84 
-95 TGLFRTLYGLRGA
+95 
-108 AWLGRYE
+108 
-115 QAVLALYTLYSYE
+115 
-128 RVRPSYFYREDV
+128 
-140 LRSKAK
+140 
-146 DSTLYDPTTWTDL
+146 
-159 QYQER
+159 
-164 YQELVGTLRRSQE
+164 
-177 ILNEPLGKYRELFG
+177 
-191 DDEPVVGVETLG
+191 
-203 TELLGQLALLH
+203 
-214 ARERR
+214 
-219 EQPRYATLFTEAMGW
+219 
-234 IRPIA
+234 
-239 EGGSSVY
+239 
-246 FRSLVDFYSLRLQLS
+246 
-261 PEQGGLTKARAEELI
+261 
-276 YAFAHKYVSTP
+276 
-287 EISNYIA
+287 
-294 ALRQYYPRRG
+294 
-304 VAYASFL
+304 
-311 EFFIQRATRLSAKE
+311 
-325 QKELREAH
+325 
-333 RNALAYTYDMHVP
+333 
-346 ARVTGRDTLSVKLPS
+346 
-361 SYLVSKVRL
+361 
-370 CLYAAPRIQRPDEV
+370 
-384 SWRLGDF
+384 
-391 DKALQEKHL
+391 
-400 TLSLDSLGYSKPE
+400 
-413 TIEFSLPRV
+413 
-422 GNYCVYIEVTPDPR
+422 
-436 ATTGTPTDEEYFTYT
+436 
-451 KYLTL
+451 
-456 ERINTTNGSRLQWLE
+456 
-471 AMTGRPLASTWI
+471 
-483 SLYEEADRK
+483 
-492 DDTEP
+492 
-497 EYTLL
+497 
-502 KKLKTDAYGL
+502 
-512 HLVDEDAELYA
+512 
-523 LSDASDPLRV
+523 
-533 EDGDI
+533 
-538 YEEEPDEDFA
+538 
-548 YDPNVRAD
+548 
-556 MIWITPDRPAYRPGQ
+556 
-571 TVRVYGWTAEVGRL
+571 
-585 IETARSLTGRAVLV
+585 
-599 RLYDTNDKE
+599 
-608 IARREAIPNRR
+608 
-619 GDFAVDFTLPTD
+619 
-631 RLSGRYYVRAF
+631 
-642 FQQAARPGVYTARSE
+642 
-657 AQRFEVAEY
+657 
-666 KRRTT
+666 
-671 ELLLTPPDPPYQV
+671 
-684 GQTVSIPGQVR
+684 
-695 TLSGT
+695 
-700 GVAGAK
+700 
-706 VTYRLVANRYSWA
+706 
-719 PWGKGTSG
+719 
-727 GGNRVLADSV
+727 
-737 LTTDAEGRFVL
+737 
-748 PARLREIELTADE
+748 
-761 RSEDELFS
+761 
-769 WYRYHLY
+769 
-776 VSTTDGTGES
+776 
-786 HSETINLPVG
+786 
-796 RSVGAIQAWISP
+796 
-808 LINKEQEA
+808 
-816 ALTFRRYGYDEDNEP
+816 
-831 MAVSYSIRQ
+831 
-840 DSRELLKGRVQLDSI
+840 
-855 IQLKTLLAP
+855 
-864 LSAGRYTLT
+864 
-873 YSADYGR
+873 
-880 GVSYEGKRTFYLYDG
+880 
-895 TRDRRLPGMRLPLF
+895 
-909 MQRAS
+909 
-914 GTYSSTRPAR
+914 
-924 VYWMSGL
+924 MSGL

-1069 SLSSDFYRSHIR
+1069 SLSSDFYRSQIR

-1094 QQLKDDEAKADFV
+1094 QQLKDDEAKGDFV
-1107 YPPRPVTPPAKADD
+1107 YPPKPVTPPVKADD

-1132 YDSYDGKLTMELSGA
+1132 YDGGLQMELSGA
-1147 LYGARATKTASAIS
+1147 LYGARAMKASSIS
-1161 IRGMASVSHPQLEEV
+1161 IRGMASVSSSHLDEV

-1181 ASKDTQDEVLKPDDI
+1181 ASKDTQDEVLKPDEI

-1201 DSKTDTK
+1201 DSKNDSK

-1224 NFNESAYFYPF
+1224 NFDESAYFYPF

-1301 STTISNGSK
+1301 STTVSNGSK

-1335 TFDLPAGNTADIV
+1335 TFDLPAGNSTDIV
-1348 LPVSGYEG
+1348 LPVSGYAG

-1501 AQTPWM
+1501 VQTPWM
-1507 GVADREATREATL
+1507 DVADREAAREATL

-1595 RGIEASILEEYRRA
+1595 RGIEASIIEEYRRA
-1609 LKLKKMH
+1609 H
-1616 SCTYTDLDYLY
+1616 
-1627 LVALAEHRGFYEP
+1627 
-1640 EGEVR
+1640 
-1645 KAHSFFYTE
+1645 
-1654 LKRVAR
+1654 

-1668 LAAVVFAYGRDTSL
+1668 LAAVVFAYGRDASL

-1702 YANQVFRGYFW
+1702 YANRVFRGYFW

-1722 STLEAMRIVS
+1722 STLEAMRVVS

-1750 KRATSWNSSLSTAEA
+1750 KRATSWNSSLSSAEA

-1771 DIDGGKG
+1771 DIDGGSG
-1778 TRRANSSTVELPFTD
+1778 TRRANSSSVELPFTD
-1793 GQVYRWEGAYIEAS
+1793 GQVYHWEGAYIEAS
-1807 RPFTT
+1807 RPFTA

-1817 RQMTVTTQSDGEVW
+1817 RKMAVTTQADGEVW

-1841 TSQVEARGKELQISR
+1841 TSQVEARGQELQIHR

-1877 TLRVGDHLRTK
+1877 ALRVGDRLTTK

-1913 IQTAQYQW
+1913 VQTASYQW

>member
-1 MRYIAF
+1 MRYISLV
-7 ARRALLVMLF
+7 RGALLVILL
-17 GCLALQIPTMLHA
+17 GCLALHIPMELQA
-30 QRKTPSAE
+30 QRKTQSAE

-47 QEDDLPRSAIKAAE
+47 QEEDLPRSAIKAAE

-67 QSQHNLYHIL
+67 QNQHNLYHIL
-77 IAQDVLW
+77 IAQDAIW
-84 QNWRRIDHEHQ
+84 QNWRRIDQEHR
-95 TGLFRTLYGLRGA
+95 TGLFRTLYELRGA
-108 AWLGRYE
+108 SWLGRYE
-115 QAVLALYTLYSYE
+115 QAMLALYTLYSYE
-128 RVRPSYFYREDV
+128 RVRPSYFYQEDI

-146 DSTLYDPTTWTDL
+146 DSTLYDPTSWTSL

-164 YQELVGTLRRSQE
+164 YQELVEKLRRSQE
-177 ILNEPLGKYRELFG
+177 VLNEPLGKYRELFG
-191 DDEPVVGVETLG
+191 DEPVVGVETLG

-214 ARERR
+214 ARERS
-219 EQPRYATLFTEAMGW
+219 EQTRYAQIFTEAMGW

-261 PEQGGLTKARAEELI
+261 PEKGRLTNARAEELI
-276 YAFAHKYVSTP
+276 YAFANRYVSTP
-287 EISNYIA
+287 EISNYIT

-311 EFFIQRATRLSAKE
+311 EFFIQRATRISAKE

-333 RNALAYTYDMHVP
+333 RNALAYTYSLQVP
-346 ARVTGRDTLSVKLPS
+346 RRVTGRDTLTVKLPS
-361 SYLVSKVRL
+361 CYLVSKVRL
-370 CLYAAPRIQRPDEV
+370 CLYAAPKILRPDQV
-384 SWRLGDF
+384 SWTLGDF
-391 DKALQEKHL
+391 DKPLLEKHL
-400 TLSLDSLGYSKPE
+400 TLTLDSLGYSKE
-413 TIEFSLPRV
+413 QTIEFPLSRV

-492 DDTEP
+492 DNTEP

-502 KKLKTDAYGL
+502 KKLKTDALGL
-512 HLVDEDAELYA
+512 HSVDEDAELYA
-523 LSDASDPLRV
+523 LTDASDPLRV
-533 EDGDI
+533 DDGEI
-538 YEEEPDEDFA
+538 YEEEPDEDFT

-599 RLYDTNDKE
+599 RLYDTNSKE
-608 IARREAIPNRR
+608 VARREAVPSRW

-657 AQRFEVAEY
+657 AQTFEVAEY
-666 KRRTT
+666 KRRAT

-700 GVAGAK
+700 GVAGVK

-719 PWGKGTSG
+719 PWGEGARG
-727 GGNRVLADSV
+727 GANKILVDSV
-737 LTTDAEGRFVL
+737 LTTDAEGRFVI
-748 PARLREIELTADE
+748 PASLREVEQTADE

-769 WYRYHLY
+769 WYRYRLY

-796 RSVGAIQAWISP
+796 RSVSAIQAWISP
-808 LINKEQEA
+808 LINKEQEDA
-816 ALTFRRYGYDEDNEP
+816 ILTFRRYGYDEGNEP
-831 MAVSYSIRQ
+831 LSVSYSIRQ
-840 DSRELLKGRVQLDSI
+840 DSRELHKGKVQLDSI

-864 LSAGRYTLT
+864 LSAGRYALT

-880 GVSYEGKRTFYLYDG
+880 GVRYEGKRTFYLYNG
-895 TRDRRLPGMRLPLF
+895 ARDRRLPGMRLPLF
-909 MQRAS
+909 IQPAS

-924 VYWMSGL
+924 IYWMSGL

-958 INVFDVPLPKNGFT
+958 INVFDAPLPKNGFT
-972 PDQLDIHFYTVHHGV
+972 PDQLDIHFYMVHHGV
-987 LTQCTATIHRE
+987 LTQRTATIRRE

-1042 MYDASLDKI
+1042 MYDASLDEI

-1107 YPPRPVTPPAKADD
+1107 YPPKPVTPPAKADD
-1121 EYDQDVISDDS
+1121 EYDRDVISDDS
-1132 YDSYDGKLTMELSGA
+1132 YDEELTMELSGA
-1147 LYGARATKTASAIS
+1147 LYGARATKKASAIS
-1161 IRGMASVSHPQLEEV
+1161 IRGMASVSSSRLEEV
-1176 MVVGY
+1176 MVVGN
-1181 ASKDTQDEVLKPDDI
+1181 ASKDTQDKVLKPDEI

-1201 DSKTDTK
+1201 DSKNDPK

-1224 NFNESAYFYPF
+1224 NFDESAYFYPF
-1235 LRTDKQGKVSWSARV
+1235 LRTDRQGKVSWSARV

-1301 STTISNGSK
+1301 STTVSNGSK

-1335 TFDLPAGNTADIV
+1335 TFDLPAGNTTDIV

-1395 ISRQGRHEIA
+1395 ISRQGRHEIT

-1507 GVADREATREATL
+1507 DVADREAAREATL

-1595 RGIEASILEEYRRA
+1595 RGIEASIIEEYRRA
-1609 LKLKKMH
+1609 LRLKKKN
-1616 SCTYTDLDYLY
+1616 SYSYTDLDYLY
-1627 LVALAEHRGFYEP
+1627 LVALAEHRGFYKP

-1654 LKRVAR
+1654 LKRMAH

-1668 LAAVVFAYGRDTSL
+1668 LAAVVFAYGRDASL

-1702 YANQVFRGYFW
+1702 YANRVFRGYFW

-1722 STLEAMRIVS
+1722 STLEAMRVVS

-1771 DIDGGKG
+1771 DIDGGSG
-1778 TRRANSSTVELPFTD
+1778 TRRANSSSVELPFTD

-1817 RQMTVTTQSDGEVW
+1817 RKMAVTTQSDGEVW

-1841 TSQVEARGKELQISR
+1841 TSQVEARGQELQIHR

-1877 TLRVGDHLRTK
+1877 ALRVGDRLTTK

-1913 IQTAQYQW
+1913 VQTASYQW

>member
-1 MRYIAF
+1 MRYISLV
-7 ARRALLVMLF
+7 RGALLVILL
-17 GCLALQIPTMLHA
+17 GCLALHFPMELQA
-30 QRKTPSAE
+30 QRKTQSAE

-47 QEDDLPRSAIKAAE
+47 QEEDLPRSAIKAAE

-67 QSQHNLYHIL
+67 QNQHNLYHIL
-77 IAQDVLW
+77 IAQDAIW
-84 QNWRRIDHEHQ
+84 QNWRRIDQEHR
-95 TGLFRTLYGLRGA
+95 TGLFRTLYELRRSS
-108 AWLGRYE
+108 WLGRYE
-115 QAVLALYTLYSYE
+115 QAMLALYTLYSYE
-128 RVRPSYFYREDV
+128 RVRPSYFYQEDI

-146 DSTLYDPTTWTDL
+146 DSTLYDPTSWTSL
-159 QYQER
+159 QYQEC
-164 YQELVGTLRRSQE
+164 YQELVEKLRRSQE
-177 ILNEPLGKYRELFG
+177 VLNEPLGKYRELFG
-191 DDEPVVGVETLG
+191 DDPVVGVETLG

-214 ARERR
+214 SRERW
-219 EQPRYATLFTEAMGW
+219 EQTRYARLFTEAMGW

-246 FRSLVDFYSLRLQLS
+246 FRSFVDFHSLRLQLS
-261 PEQGGLTKARAEELI
+261 PEKGRLTNARAEELI
-276 YAFAHKYVSTP
+276 YAFANKYVSTP
-287 EISNYIA
+287 EISNYIT

-311 EFFIQRATRLSAKE
+311 EFFIQRATRISAKE

-333 RNALAYTYDMHVP
+333 SNALAYIYSLQVP
-346 ARVTGRDTLSVKLPS
+346 QRVTGRDTLTVKLPS
-361 SYLVSKVRL
+361 CYLVSKVRL
-370 CLYAAPRIQRPDEV
+370 CLYAAPKILRPDEV
-384 SWRLGDF
+384 SWRLGDS
-391 DKALQEKHL
+391 DKPLQEKHL
-400 TLSLDSLGYSKPE
+400 TLTLDSLGYSKE
-413 TIEFSLPRV
+413 QTIEFPLPRV

-492 DDTEP
+492 DNTEP

-502 KKLKTDAYGL
+502 KKLKTDALGL
-512 HLVDEDAELYA
+512 HSVDEDAELYA

-533 EDGDI
+533 DDGEI
-538 YEEEPDEDFA
+538 YEEEPDEDFT

-599 RLYDTNDKE
+599 RLYDTNSKE
-608 IARREAIPNRR
+608 VARREAVPSRW

-631 RLSGRYYVRAF
+631 RLSGRYFVRAF
-642 FQQAARPGVYTARSE
+642 FQQATRPGVYTARSE
-657 AQRFEVAEY
+657 AQTFEVAEY
-666 KRRTT
+666 KRRAT
-671 ELLLTPPDPPYQV
+671 ELLLTPPDPPYRV

-719 PWGKGTSG
+719 PWGEGARG
-727 GGNRVLADSV
+727 GGDKILVDSV
-737 LTTDAEGRFVL
+737 LTTDAEGRFVI
-748 PARLREIELTADE
+748 PASLREVEPTADE

-769 WYRYHLY
+769 WYRYRLY

-796 RSVGAIQAWISP
+796 RSVSAIQAWISP
-808 LINKEQEA
+808 LINKEQEDA
-816 ALTFRRYGYDEDNEP
+816 ILTFRRYGYNEDNEP
-831 MAVSYSIRQ
+831 LSVSYSIRQ
-840 DSRELLKGRVQLDSI
+840 DSRELHKGKVQLDSI
-855 IQLKTLLAP
+855 IHLKTLLAP

-895 TRDRRLPGMRLPLF
+895 ARDRRLPGMRLPLF
-909 MQRAS
+909 IQPAS

-924 VYWMSGL
+924 IYWMSGL

-958 INVFDVPLPKNGFT
+958 INVFDAPLPKNGFT
-972 PDQLDIHFYTVHHGV
+972 PDQLDIHFYMVHHGV
-987 LTQCTATIHRE
+987 LTQRTATIRRE

-1042 MYDASLDKI
+1042 MYDASLDEI
-1051 GYLSLDYDR
+1051 GHLSLDYDR

-1107 YPPRPVTPPAKADD
+1107 YPPKPVTPPVKADD
-1121 EYDQDVISDDS
+1121 EYNQDVISDDS
-1132 YDSYDGKLTMELSGA
+1132 DDGELMMELSGA
-1147 LYGARATKTASAIS
+1147 LYGARATKKASAIS
-1161 IRGMASVSHPQLEEV
+1161 IRGLASASNSRLEEV

-1181 ASKDTQDEVLKPDDI
+1181 ASKDTQDEVLKPDEI

-1201 DSKTDTK
+1201 DSKNDTK

-1224 NFNESAYFYPF
+1224 NFDESAYFYPF

-1293 REGDSVRI
+1293 REGDSIRI
-1301 STTISNGSK
+1301 STTVSNGSK

-1335 TFDLPAGNTADIV
+1335 TFDLPAGNTTDIV

-1371 SDGEQHLVPVI
+1371 SDGEQHLVPVV
-1382 TDQEELTESLAFN
+1382 TDQEEMTESLAFN

-1488 RLSADDSLKLQTG
+1488 RLSADDSLKLQTS

-1507 GVADREATREATL
+1507 DVADREASREATL

-1595 RGIEASILEEYRRA
+1595 RGIEASIIEEYRRA
-1609 LKLKKMH
+1609 LRLKKKN
-1616 SCTYTDLDYLY
+1616 SYSYTDLDYLY
-1627 LVALAEHRGFYEP
+1627 LVALAEHRGFYKP

-1668 LAAVVFAYGRDTSL
+1668 LAAVVFAYGRDASL

-1722 STLEAMRIVS
+1722 STLEAMRVVS

-1807 RPFTT
+1807 RPFTAT
-1812 SSRPE
+1812 SRPE

-1877 TLRVGDHLRTK
+1877 TLRVGDRLRTK

-1913 IQTAQYQW
+1913 VQTASYQW
-1921 GAGTGYYVEPKDKET
+1921 GAGTGYYVEPKDKGT

>member
-1 MRYIAF
+1 ME
-7 ARRALLVMLF
+7 
-17 GCLALQIPTMLHA
+17 LQA
-30 QRKTPSAE
+30 QRKAQSAE

-47 QEDDLPRSAIKAAE
+47 QEEDLPRSAIKAAE

-67 QSQHNLYHIL
+67 QNQHNLYHIL
-77 IAQDVLW
+77 IAQDAIW
-84 QNWRRIDHEHQ
+84 QNWRRIDQEHR
-95 TGLFRTLYGLRGA
+95 TGLFRTLYELRGSS
-108 AWLGRYE
+108 WLGRYE
-115 QAVLALYTLYSYE
+115 QAMLALYTLYSYE
-128 RVRPSYFYREDV
+128 RVRPSYFYQEDI

-146 DSTLYDPTTWTDL
+146 DSTLYDPTSWTSL
-159 QYQER
+159 QYQEC
-164 YQELVGTLRRSQE
+164 YQELVEKLRRSQE
-177 ILNEPLGKYRELFG
+177 VLNEPLGKYRELFG
-191 DDEPVVGVETLG
+191 DEPVVGVETLG

-214 ARERR
+214 ARERS
-219 EQPRYATLFTEAMGW
+219 EQTRYAQLFTEAMGW

-246 FRSLVDFYSLRLQLS
+246 FRSFVDFHSLRLQLS
-261 PEQGGLTKARAEELI
+261 PEKGRLTNARAEELI
-276 YAFAHKYVSTP
+276 YAFANRYVSTP
-287 EISNYIA
+287 EISNYIT

-311 EFFIQRATRLSAKE
+311 EFFIKRATRISAKE

-333 RNALAYTYDMHVP
+333 RNALAYTYSLQVP
-346 ARVTGRDTLSVKLPS
+346 RRVTGRDTLTVKLPS
-361 SYLVSKVRL
+361 CYLVSKVRL
-370 CLYAAPRIQRPDEV
+370 CLYAAPKILRPDQV
-384 SWRLGDF
+384 SWTLGDF
-391 DKALQEKHL
+391 DKPLQEKHL
-400 TLSLDSLGYSKPE
+400 TLTLDSLGYSKE
-413 TIEFSLPRV
+413 QTIEFPLPRV

-492 DDTEP
+492 DNTEP

-502 KKLKTDAYGL
+502 KKLKTDALGL
-512 HLVDEDAELYA
+512 HSVDEDAELYA
-523 LSDASDPLRV
+523 LTDASDPLRV
-533 EDGDI
+533 DDGEI
-538 YEEEPDEDFA
+538 YEEEPDEDFT

-599 RLYDTNDKE
+599 RLYDTNSKE
-608 IARREAIPNRR
+608 VARREAVPSRW

-657 AQRFEVAEY
+657 AQTFEVAEY
-666 KRRTT
+666 KRRAT

-719 PWGKGTSG
+719 PWGEGARG
-727 GGNRVLADSV
+727 GANKILVDSV
-737 LTTDAEGRFVL
+737 LTTDAEGRFVI
-748 PARLREIELTADE
+748 PASLREVEQTADE

-769 WYRYHLY
+769 WYRYRLY

-796 RSVGAIQAWISP
+796 RSVSAIQAWISP
-808 LINKEQEA
+808 LINKEQEDA
-816 ALTFRRYGYDEDNEP
+816 ILTFRRYGYDEGNEP
-831 MAVSYSIRQ
+831 LSVSYSICQ
-840 DSRELLKGRVQLDSI
+840 DSRELHKGKVQLDSI
-855 IQLKTLLAP
+855 IQLQTLLAP
-864 LSAGRYTLT
+864 LSAGRYALT

-880 GVSYEGKRTFYLYDG
+880 GVRYEGKRTFYLYNG
-895 TRDRRLPGMRLPLF
+895 ARDRRLPGMRLPLF
-909 MQRAS
+909 IQPAS

-924 VYWMSGL
+924 IYWMSGL

-947 AEGLLRSRAEA
+947 AEGLLHSRAEA
-958 INVFDVPLPKNGFT
+958 INVFDAPLPKNGFT
-972 PDQLDIHFYTVHHGV
+972 PDQLDIHFYMVHHGV
-987 LTQCTATIHRE
+987 LTQRTATIRRE

-1042 MYDASLDKI
+1042 MYDASLDEI
-1051 GYLSLDYDR
+1051 GHLSLDYDR

-1094 QQLKDDEAKADFV
+1094 QQLKDDEAKGDFV
-1107 YPPRPVTPPAKADD
+1107 YPPKPVTPPAKADD
-1121 EYDQDVISDDS
+1121 EYDQDVISDDTD
-1132 YDSYDGKLTMELSGA
+1132 DSYDGGLKMALSGA
-1147 LYGARATKTASAIS
+1147 LYGARAMKASAIS
-1161 IRGMASVSHPQLEEV
+1161 IRGMASVSSPQLEEV

-1181 ASKDTQDEVLKPDDI
+1181 ASKETQDEVLKPDEI

-1301 STTISNGSK
+1301 STTVSNGSK

-1335 TFDLPAGNTADIV
+1335 TFDLPAGNTTDIV

-1371 SDGEQHLVPVI
+1371 SDGEQHLVPVV
-1382 TDQEELTESLAFN
+1382 TDQEEMTESLAFN

-1507 GVADREATREATL
+1507 DVADREAAHEATL

-1595 RGIEASILEEYRRA
+1595 RGIEASIIEEYRRA
-1609 LKLKKMH
+1609 LRLKKKN
-1616 SCTYTDLDYLY
+1616 SYSYTDLDYLY
-1627 LVALAEHRGFYEP
+1627 LVALAEHRGFYKP

-1654 LKRVAR
+1654 LKRMAH

-1668 LAAVVFAYGRDTSL
+1668 LAAVVFAYGRDASL

-1702 YANQVFRGYFW
+1702 YANRVFRGYFW

-1722 STLEAMRIVS
+1722 STLEAMRVVS

-1750 KRATSWNSSLSTAEA
+1750 KRATSWNSSLSSAEA

-1771 DIDGGKG
+1771 DIDGGSG

-1807 RPFTT
+1807 RPFTAT
-1812 SSRPE
+1812 SRPE

-1863 RDGKPTLLPLTEGY
+1863 RDGKPALLPLTEGY
-1877 TLRVGDHLRTK
+1877 ALRVGDRLTTK
-1888 ITLRLTQDLDF
+1888 ITLRLMQDLDF

-1913 IQTAQYQW
+1913 VQTASYQW